1 MYYNAI
7 CIFYF
12 YRTQRAH
19 STHYT
24 GVEMNKL
31 NLKKLLTLLVCLTL
45 IVSVVLLAACNKN
58 DDNKGSTE
66 DNTSASPS
74 FTNGNFRSYTTSDKG
89 YPYAPSSFT
98 GSPTSDTEGS
108 TLPKLETVKRG
119 VINLADYQNLG
130 AWCTFSKFDAN
141 RLTDEEDA
149 KNYNKDDNVLM
160 INNTEARY
168 YMYRS
173 SEFSAAANTKYLLQV
188 DVRTANL
195 DGGEKKGAT
204 IKIAKSYSSG
214 SSIPA
219 TEGYASFDAIT
230 VGEWTTYSFIIDGKY
245 NGSTSLELQLML
257 GNNNLRDE
265 YKTSGYAFF
274 DNIRLTTVKDDT
286 VLPAG
291 ENVKTITLSVPN
303 GSFDYKT
310 TSDYPY
316 LYNRV
321 TTTDTNSNYG
331 LVNKVD
337 AKDGKI
343 TLVGEYKID
352 ADALKDHDKDHGNV
366 FAIYNVAE
374 ARMGFY
380 TTNPLYFK
388 RGGYYKVTVSLNTDY
403 IESGSAYLALGKSKD
418 LSDNTVIEIGKDAAN
433 PGWKEHVFYVY
444 ANENTADELYFHF
457 GLGKD
462 SDNKAKGYILVD
474 DLKIEETDDT
484 TQTGDYV
491 TDNRFKPTD
500 NKLTDA
506 FVNKSGTDINGVPVT
521 ITGDGEEF
529 SVDDKTPYVSS
540 NFSER
545 NRKFTSAKA
554 TIAKFQ
560 TKATLQKDTYYRF
573 SVWVRTVDVPST
585 SGVVLTVYDGD
596 KDTNSAV
603 KAIATFAAVT
613 TDKDL
618 ADSSSSLN
626 GYRELVCYFHT
637 ASLQEQVV
645 TFEISLGSGGAFTSS
660 TLFSGT
666 AYIANASLV
675 ETDYTKYNGASASG
689 TYEKKYDWYETLSS
703 ETFTN
708 GQFQKYNYS
717 DTKFFK
723 DGGVNEKGEFQSTS
737 FGVPSGWTLKG
748 EKDKA
753 VAGIVDVNRDA
764 LLSNLATKLGVPVDT
779 LKTAPFECKEE
790 DVETFGI
797 YAGGDSYLFINSAD
811 VEGLAKESVRVG
823 YVSNS
828 FTLNANSYYKISVMV
843 KVMGDSKASVYL
855 MTDNNIAETNVDSK
869 FENIEAST
877 ASQTGGWKRY
887 TFYVKTGF
895 SSISAT
901 LGLYLGGKD
910 VDIALTDANMVLA
923 DGLNGK
929 YVKVDG
935 AYEVYNKNTHKDAT
949 ETYNYSGSAK
959 GGTVLFDYV
968 IKEDISESVYNAK
981 TASATASAAD
991 EYEETKRVEMNLDS
1005 FGLAITPDENKPTS
1019 PKGWTKTSLTKD
1031 TDTEQLQSGVIYS
1044 TDYKAHSG
1052 ESCLIIPYLNTAG
1065 ASYYASDAKTLTK
1078 DGFYKI
1084 SVWAKLSEGHTG
1096 KAYITLV
1103 ATNYGENSKYVDYA
1117 SQTIEVDSTD
1127 WKEYVFFIKAPSSDT
1142 KIDKYGDNAK
1152 DLSLKIRLGFG
1163 ESADNK
1169 ASGYVLFDDVLIEK
1183 LDVKAD
1189 DFDKLVDDFKA
1200 EPANAGL
1207 TVNTV
1212 KYSAIDKEEETTP
1225 DKEPDKENN
1234 KDSGKNFNWVIFT
1247 SVAFGAIVIIAVA
1260 AFFIKKYL
1268 PKHKEGKQQVDKK
1281 KTSKKKE
1288 DDYKN
1293 LND

>member
-1 MYYNAI
+1 
-7 CIFYF
+7 
-12 YRTQRAH
+12 
-19 STHYT
+19 
-24 GVEMNKL
+24 MNKL

-45 IVSVVLLAACNKN
+45 IVSVVLLAACNKKT
-58 DDNKGSTE
+58 DDNKTT

-130 AWCTFSKFDAN
+130 AWCTFSKFDAK

-286 VLPAG
+286 VLPT

-331 LVNKVD
+331 LVNEVD

-352 ADALKDHDKDHGNV
+352 ADALKDHGNV

-388 RGGYYKVTVSLNTDY
+388 RGGYYKVTISLNTDNV
-403 IESGSAYLALGKSKD
+403 ESGKAYLALGKSKD

-462 SDNKAKGYILVD
+462 SGDKATGYILVD

-596 KDTNSAV
+596 KDTNSAA

-637 ASLQEQVV
+637 ASLQNQDV

-797 YAGGDSYLFINSAD
+797 YAGGDSYLLINSAD

-901 LGLYLGGKD
+901 LGLYLGGEDKD
-910 VDIALTDANMVLA
+910 MPLTDDKMVLA

-1117 SQTIEVDSTD
+1117 SQTIEVNSTE

-1142 KIDKYGDNAK
+1142 KIDKYGENAK

-1189 DFDKLVDDFKA
+1189 EFDKHVNDFKA
-1200 EPANAGL
+1200 AHADL

-1247 SVAFGAIVIIAVA
+1247 SVAFGAIVVIAVA

>member
-1 MYYNAI
+1 
-7 CIFYF
+7 
-12 YRTQRAH
+12 
-19 STHYT
+19 
-24 GVEMNKL
+24 MNKL

-45 IVSVVLLAACNKN
+45 IVSVVLLAACNKKT
-58 DDNKGSTE
+58 DDNKTT

-119 VINLADYQNLG
+119 VINLADYKNLG
-130 AWCTFSKFDAN
+130 TWCTFSKFDAK

-195 DGGEKKGAT
+195 NGGEKKGAT

-219 TEGYASFDAIT
+219 TEGYASFDAVT

-286 VLPAG
+286 VLPT

-331 LVNKVD
+331 LVNEVD

-343 TLVGEYKID
+343 TLVNEYTVD
-352 ADALKDHDKDHGNV
+352 AAAVKGHGSV
-366 FAIYNVAE
+366 FAIYNVAD

-388 RGGYYKVTVSLNTDY
+388 RGGYYKVTVSLNTDHV
-403 IESGSAYLALGKSKD
+403 ESGEAYLALGKSKD
-418 LSDNTVIEIGKDAAN
+418 LSDNTIIPVGKDAAN

-462 SDNKAKGYILVD
+462 SDNKAKGYLLVD
-474 DLKIEETDDT
+474 DLKIEETDDIS
-484 TQTGDYV
+484 QTGVNV
-491 TDNRFKPTD
+491 TNSRFKPED

-529 SVDDKTPYVSS
+529 SADDKTPYVSPI
-540 NFSER
+540 FSAK

-554 TIAKFQ
+554 TLAKFQ

-596 KDTNSAV
+596 KDTNSAA

-637 ASLQEQVV
+637 ASLQNQDV

-689 TYEKKYDWYETLSS
+689 TYEKKYDWYETLSG

-753 VAGIVDVNRDA
+753 VAGIVDVNREA
-764 LLSNLATKLGVPVDT
+764 LLTA
-779 LKTAPFECKEE
+779 LKDKAGITADLKNAPFSCDEN

-797 YAGGDSYLFINSAD
+797 YAGGDSYLLINSAN

-855 MTDNNIAETNVDSK
+855 MTDNNISETNVDSK
-869 FENIEAST
+869 FENIEAS
-877 ASQTGGWKRY
+877 ASPTTGGWKRY

-901 LGLYLGGKD
+901 LGLYLGGEDKD
-910 VDIALTDANMVLA
+910 ITLTDANMKKLEN
-923 DGLNGK
+923 DLSGK
-929 YVKVDG
+929 YVRVEENDTVKF
-935 AYEVYNKNTHKDAT
+935 EVYNKNTHKDVKD
-949 ETYNYSGSAK
+949 TYNYNGSAK

-1005 FGLAITPDENKPTS
+1005 FGLATTPDEGKPTS

-1044 TDYKAHSG
+1044 TEYKAHSG

-1142 KIDKYGDNAK
+1142 KIDKYGENAK

-1189 DFDKLVDDFKA
+1189 EFDKHVNDFKA
-1200 EPANAGL
+1200 ANAGL

-1225 DKEPDKENN
+1225 DKEPGKEDN
-1234 KDSGKNFNWVIFT
+1234 KNSGKNFNWVIFT
-1247 SVAFGAIVIIAVA
+1247 SVAFGAIVVIAVA

>member
-1 MYYNAI
+1 
-7 CIFYF
+7 
-12 YRTQRAH
+12 
-19 STHYT
+19 
-24 GVEMNKL
+24 MNKL

-130 AWCTFSKFDAN
+130 AWCTFSKFDAK

-230 VGEWTTYSFIIDGKY
+230 VSEWTTYSFIIDGKY

-274 DNIRLTTVKDDT
+274 DNIRLNTIKDDT
-286 VLPAG
+286 VLPT

-331 LVNKVD
+331 LVNEVD

-343 TLVGEYKID
+343 TLVNEYAVD
-352 ADALKDHDKDHGNV
+352 AAAVEGHGSV
-366 FAIYNVAE
+366 FAIYNVAD

-418 LSDNTVIEIGKDAAN
+418 LSDNTIIPVGKDTEN

-474 DLKIEETDDT
+474 DLKIEETNDT

-506 FVNKSGTDINGVPVT
+506 FVNKSGSDINGVPVT

-529 SVDDKTPYVSS
+529 SADDKTPYVSS
-540 NFSER
+540 IFSER

-554 TIAKFQ
+554 TLAKFQ

-585 SGVVLTVYDGD
+585 SGVVLTVYDGN
-596 KDTNSAV
+596 KDDNSAV

-637 ASLQEQVV
+637 ASLQNQDV

-779 LKTAPFECKEE
+779 LKNAPFTPADK
-790 DVETFGI
+790 DIATYGI
-797 YAGGDSYLFINSAD
+797 YAGGSSYLLIHSAD

-855 MTDNNIAETNVDSK
+855 MTDNNISETNVDSK

-910 VDIALTDANMVLA
+910 VDIALTDANMVPTG
-923 DGLNGK
+923 GLNGK

-949 ETYNYSGSAK
+949 ETYNYKDSAK

-1005 FGLAITPDENKPTS
+1005 FGLATTPDENKPTS

-1117 SQTIEVDSTD
+1117 SQTIEVDSTS

-1189 DFDKLVDDFKA
+1189 EFDKHVNDFKA
-1200 EPANAGL
+1200 AHADL

-1247 SVAFGAIVIIAVA
+1247 SVAFGAIVVIAVA

>member
-1 MYYNAI
+1 
-7 CIFYF
+7 
-12 YRTQRAH
+12 
-19 STHYT
+19 
-24 GVEMNKL
+24 MNKL

-45 IVSVVLLAACNKN
+45 IVSVVLLAACNKKP
-58 DDNKGSTE
+58 DDNKTT

-130 AWCTFSKFDAN
+130 AWCTFSKFDAK
-141 RLTDEEDA
+141 RLTGEEDA

-195 DGGEKKGAT
+195 NGGEKKGAT

-219 TEGYASFDAIT
+219 TEGYASFDAVT

-286 VLPAG
+286 VLPT

-331 LVNKVD
+331 LVNEVD

-343 TLVGEYKID
+343 TLVNEYTVD
-352 ADALKDHDKDHGNV
+352 AAAVKDHGSV
-366 FAIYNVAE
+366 FAIYNVAD

-388 RGGYYKVTVSLNTDY
+388 RGGYYKVTVSLNTKY
-403 IESGSAYLALGKSKD
+403 VENGKAYLALGKSKD
-418 LSDNTVIEIGKDAAN
+418 LSDNTVIEIAQKDSEN
-433 PGWKEHVFYVY
+433 NGWNEYTFYVY

-491 TDNRFKPTD
+491 TDNRFKPAD

-506 FVNKSGTDINGVPVT
+506 FVNKSGTDINGVSVT

-529 SVDDKTPYVSS
+529 SADDKTPYESTA
-540 NFSER
+540 FSTN

-554 TIAKFQ
+554 TLAKFQ

-596 KDTNSAV
+596 KDVNSAA

-637 ASLQEQVV
+637 ASLQNQDV

-748 EKDKA
+748 EKDKS
-753 VAGIVDVNRDA
+753 VAGIVDVNREN
-764 LLSNLATKLGVPVDT
+764 LLNNLAGKLGITAEVLKAVPVKCD
-779 LKTAPFECKEE
+779 AD

-797 YAGGDSYLFINSAD
+797 YAGGDSYLLINSAD

-855 MTDNNIAETNVDSK
+855 MTDNNISETNVDSK

-877 ASQTGGWKRY
+877 GVMTGGWKRY

-929 YVKVDG
+929 YVKK
-935 AYEVYNKNTHKDAT
+935 AANEYEVYNKNTHKDAT
-949 ETYNYSGSAK
+949 ETYNYKDSAK

-981 TASATASAAD
+981 TASATASAAN

-1005 FGLAITPDENKPTS
+1005 FGLATTPDENKPTS

-1117 SQTIEVDSTD
+1117 SQTIEVNSTD

-1142 KIDKYGDNAK
+1142 KIDKYGENAK

-1189 DFDKLVDDFKA
+1189 EFDKHVNDFKA
-1200 EPANAGL
+1200 ANAGL

-1225 DKEPDKENN
+1225 DKEPDKENS

-1247 SVAFGAIVIIAVA
+1247 SVAFGAIVVIAVA
-1260 AFFIKKYL
+1260 AFFLKKYL

>member
-1 MYYNAI
+1 
-7 CIFYF
+7 
-12 YRTQRAH
+12 
-19 STHYT
+19 
-24 GVEMNKL
+24 MNKL

-45 IVSVVLLAACNKN
+45 IVSVVLLAACNKKT
-58 DDNKGSTE
+58 DDNKTP

-130 AWCTFSKFDAN
+130 AWCTFSKFDAK
-141 RLTDEEDA
+141 RLTGEEDA

-173 SEFSAAANTKYLLQV
+173 SEFSVAANTKYLLQV

-195 DGGEKKGAT
+195 NGGEKKGAT

-219 TEGYASFDAIT
+219 TEGYASFDAVT

-286 VLPAG
+286 VLPT

-331 LVNKVD
+331 LVNEVD

-343 TLVGEYKID
+343 TLVNEYAVD
-352 ADALKDHDKDHGNV
+352 AAAVKDHGSV
-366 FAIYNVAE
+366 FAIYNVAD

-388 RGGYYKVTVSLNTDY
+388 RGGYYKVTVSLNTKY
-403 IESGSAYLALGKSKD
+403 VENGKAYLALGKSKD
-418 LSDNTVIEIGKDAAN
+418 LSDNTVIEIAQKDSEN
-433 PGWKEHVFYVY
+433 NGWNEYTFYVY

-462 SDNKAKGYILVD
+462 SGDKAKGYILVD
-474 DLKIEETDDT
+474 DLKIEETNDT

-491 TDNRFKPTD
+491 TDNRFKPAD

-506 FVNKSGTDINGVPVT
+506 FINKSGTDINGVPVT

-529 SVDDKTPYVSS
+529 STDDKTPYVST

-545 NRKFTSAKA
+545 NRKFTSTKA
-554 TIAKFQ
+554 TLAKFQ

-596 KDTNSAV
+596 KDTNSAA

-613 TDKDL
+613 TNKDL

-637 ASLQEQVV
+637 ASLQNQDV

-753 VAGIVDVNRDA
+753 VAGIVDVNREN
-764 LLSNLATKLGVPVDT
+764 LLNNLATKLGITAEVLKAVPVDAND
-779 LKTAPFECKEE
+779 KP
-790 DVETFGI
+790 VETFGI
-797 YAGGDSYLFINSAD
+797 YAGGNSYLLINSAE

-843 KVMGDSKASVYL
+843 KVINGQASVYL
-855 MTDNNIAETNVDSK
+855 MTDNNISETNVDSK

-901 LGLYLGGKD
+901 LGLYLGGQDK
-910 VDIALTDANMVLA
+910 DIALTDANMVLA

-929 YVKVDG
+929 YVKK
-935 AYEVYNKNTHKDAT
+935 AANEYEVYNKNTHKDAT
-949 ETYNYSGSAK
+949 ETYNYKDSAK

-1005 FGLAITPDENKPTS
+1005 FGLATTPDENKPTS

-1052 ESCLIIPYLNTAG
+1052 ESCLIIPYLHTAG

-1117 SQTIEVDSTD
+1117 SQTIEVNSTD

-1189 DFDKLVDDFKA
+1189 EFDKHVNDFKTA
-1200 EPANAGL
+1200 HTDL

-1225 DKEPDKENN
+1225 DKEPDKEDN

-1247 SVAFGAIVIIAVA
+1247 SVAFGAIVVIAVA

>member
-1 MYYNAI
+1 
-7 CIFYF
+7 
-12 YRTQRAH
+12 
-19 STHYT
+19 
-24 GVEMNKL
+24 MNKL

-45 IVSVVLLAACNKN
+45 IVSVVLLAACNKKT
-58 DDNKGSTE
+58 DDNKTT

-119 VINLADYQNLG
+119 VINLADYANLG
-130 AWCTFSKFDAN
+130 AWCTFSKFDAK

-274 DNIRLTTVKDDT
+274 DNIRLNTVKDDT
-286 VLPAG
+286 VLPT

-331 LVNKVD
+331 LVNEVD

-343 TLVGEYKID
+343 TLVNDYAVD
-352 ADALKDHDKDHGNV
+352 AAAVEGHGSV
-366 FAIYNVAE
+366 FAIYNVAD

-418 LSDNTVIEIGKDAAN
+418 LSDNTIIPVGKDTEN

-474 DLKIEETDDT
+474 DLKIEETNDT

-596 KDTNSAV
+596 KDTNSAA

-981 TASATASAAD
+981 TTSATASAAD

-1005 FGLAITPDENKPTS
+1005 FGLATTPDQDKPTS

-1117 SQTIEVDSTD
+1117 SQTIEVNSTE

-1142 KIDKYGDNAK
+1142 KIDKYGENAK

-1247 SVAFGAIVIIAVA
+1247 SVAFGAIVVIAVA

>member
-1 MYYNAI
+1 MTPAQMRKDFIRKLNYLQKCGINAI
-7 CIFYF
+7 IFQVRPEADAFYKSDIEPWSRFYTGRQGLAPAGDFDVTAFLIEECHKRNMEFHAWLNPYRASTAGNTRFADSHIYNKHPEWFVTYNKQILFDPGLPESRQFICRVVRDIVSRYDIDAIHMDDYF
-12 YRTQRAH
+12 YPYPVAGMPFPDDKSFQKYGLNKRYKVSQRAEWRREN
-19 STHYT
+19 
-24 GVEMNKL
+24 VNKL
-31 NLKKLLTLLVCLTL
+31 IREIKRTILLSKPWVRFGISPFGIYRNKKSTP
-45 IVSVVLLAACNKN
+45 
-58 DDNKGSTE
+58 DGS
-66 DNTSASPS
+66 
-74 FTNGNFRSYTTSDKG
+74 
-89 YPYAPSSFT
+89 
-98 GSPTSDTEGS
+98 
-108 TLPKLETVKRG
+108 
-119 VINLADYQNLG
+119 
-130 AWCTFSKFDAN
+130 
-141 RLTDEEDA
+141 
-149 KNYNKDDNVLM
+149 
-160 INNTEARY
+160 
-168 YMYRS
+168 
-173 SEFSAAANTKYLLQV
+173 
-188 DVRTANL
+188 
-195 DGGEKKGAT
+195 
-204 IKIAKSYSSG
+204 
-214 SSIPA
+214 
-219 TEGYASFDAIT
+219 
-230 VGEWTTYSFIIDGKY
+230 
-245 NGSTSLELQLML
+245 

-286 VLPAG
+286 VLPT

-331 LVNKVD
+331 LVNEVD

-343 TLVGEYKID
+343 TLVNDYAVD
-352 ADALKDHDKDHGNV
+352 AAAVEGHGSV
-366 FAIYNVAE
+366 FAIYNVAD

-418 LSDNTVIEIGKDAAN
+418 LSDNTIIPVGKDTEN

-462 SDNKAKGYILVD
+462 SDNKAKGYILID

-491 TDNRFKPTD
+491 TDNRFKPED
-500 NKLTDA
+500 NKLINA
-506 FVNKSGTDINGVPVT
+506 FVNNNKSGDNINGVPVT
-521 ITGDGEEF
+521 IIGDGEEF
-529 SVDDKTPYVSS
+529 SADDKTPYVSS
-540 NFSER
+540 IFSAR

-797 YAGGDSYLFINSAD
+797 YAGGNSYLLINSAD

-877 ASQTGGWKRY
+877 GVATGGWKRY

-901 LGLYLGGKD
+901 LGLYLGGEDKD
-910 VDIALTDANMVLA
+910 IPLTDENMVLA

-929 YVKVDG
+929 YVKK
-935 AYEVYNKNTHKDAT
+935 AANEYEVYNKNTHKDAT

-1117 SQTIEVDSTD
+1117 SQTIEVNSTD

-1200 EPANAGL
+1200 KPANAGL

-1247 SVAFGAIVIIAVA
+1247 SVAFGAIVVIAVA

>member
-1 MYYNAI
+1 
-7 CIFYF
+7 
-12 YRTQRAH
+12 
-19 STHYT
+19 
-24 GVEMNKL
+24 MNKL

-45 IVSVVLLAACNKN
+45 IVSVVLLAACNKKT
-58 DDNKGSTE
+58 DDNKTP

-130 AWCTFSKFDAN
+130 AWCTFSKFDAK
-141 RLTDEEDA
+141 RLTGEEDA

-173 SEFSAAANTKYLLQV
+173 SEFSVAANTKYLLQV

-195 DGGEKKGAT
+195 NGGEKKGAT

-219 TEGYASFDAIT
+219 TEGYASFDAVT

-286 VLPAG
+286 VLPT

-331 LVNKVD
+331 LVNEVD

-343 TLVGEYKID
+343 TLVNEYAVD
-352 ADALKDHDKDHGNV
+352 AAAVKDHGSV
-366 FAIYNVAE
+366 FAIYNVAD

-388 RGGYYKVTVSLNTDY
+388 RGGYYKVTVSLNTKY
-403 IESGSAYLALGKSKD
+403 VENGKAYLALGKSKD
-418 LSDNTVIEIGKDAAN
+418 LSDNTVIEIAQKDSEN
-433 PGWKEHVFYVY
+433 NGWNEYTFYVY

-491 TDNRFKPTD
+491 TDNRFKAAD

-506 FVNKSGTDINGVPVT
+506 FVNKSGTDINGVSVT

-529 SVDDKTPYVSS
+529 SADDKTPYVSS

-554 TIAKFQ
+554 TLAKFQ

-596 KDTNSAV
+596 KDLNSAA

-637 ASLQEQVV
+637 ASLQNQDV

-753 VAGIVDVNRDA
+753 VAGIVDVNREN
-764 LLSNLATKLGVPVDT
+764 LLNNLATKIGITAEVLKAVPVDAND
-779 LKTAPFECKEE
+779 KP
-790 DVETFGI
+790 VETFGI
-797 YAGGDSYLFINSAD
+797 YAGGNSYLLINSAD

-843 KVMGDSKASVYL
+843 KVINGQASVYL
-855 MTDNNIAETNVDSK
+855 MTDNNISETNVDSK

-901 LGLYLGGKD
+901 LGLYLGGQDK
-910 VDIALTDANMVLA
+910 DIALTDANMVLA

-929 YVKVDG
+929 YVKK
-935 AYEVYNKNTHKDAT
+935 AANEYEVYNKNTHKDAT
-949 ETYNYSGSAK
+949 ETYHYKDSAK

-1005 FGLAITPDENKPTS
+1005 FGLATTPDENKPTS

-1117 SQTIEVDSTD
+1117 SQTIEVNSTD

-1142 KIDKYGDNAK
+1142 KIDKYGENAK

-1163 ESADNK
+1163 ESADNP

-1189 DFDKLVDDFKA
+1189 EFDKHVDDFKA
-1200 EPANAGL
+1200 ANAGL

-1225 DKEPDKENN
+1225 DKEPDKTE
-1234 KDSGKNFNWVIFT
+1234 KDNTAKKFNWVIFT
-1247 SVAFGAIVIIAVA
+1247 SVAFGAIVVIAVA

>member
-1 MYYNAI
+1 
-7 CIFYF
+7 
-12 YRTQRAH
+12 
-19 STHYT
+19 
-24 GVEMNKL
+24 MNKL

-45 IVSVVLLAACNKN
+45 IVSVVLLAACNKKT
-58 DDNKGSTE
+58 DDNKTT

-130 AWCTFSKFDAN
+130 AWCTFSKFDAK
-141 RLTDEEDA
+141 RLTGEEDA

-173 SEFSAAANTKYLLQV
+173 SEFSVAANTKYLLQV

-195 DGGEKKGAT
+195 NGGKKKGAT

-219 TEGYASFDAIT
+219 TEGYAIFDAVT

-286 VLPAG
+286 VLPT

-331 LVNKVD
+331 LVNEVD

-343 TLVGEYKID
+343 TLVNEYAVD
-352 ADALKDHDKDHGNV
+352 AAAVKGHGSV
-366 FAIYNVAE
+366 FAIYNVAD

-418 LSDNTVIEIGKDAAN
+418 LSDNTIIPVGKDTEN

-491 TDNRFKPTD
+491 TDNRFKPAD

-506 FVNKSGTDINGVPVT
+506 FVNKSGADINGVPVT

-529 SVDDKTPYVSS
+529 SADDKTPYVSPI
-540 NFSER
+540 FSAK

-554 TIAKFQ
+554 TLAKFQ
-560 TKATLQKDTYYRF
+560 TTAKLQKDTYYRF

-596 KDTNSAV
+596 KDKNSAV

-637 ASLQEQVV
+637 ASTQDEQPV

-753 VAGIVDVNRDA
+753 VAGIVDVNREN
-764 LLSNLATKLGVPVDT
+764 LLNNLATKLGITAEVLKAVPVKCD
-779 LKTAPFECKEE
+779 AD

-797 YAGGDSYLFINSAD
+797 YAGGSSYLLINSAD

-855 MTDNNIAETNVDSK
+855 MTDNNISETNVDSK
-869 FENIEAST
+869 FENIGAST
-877 ASQTGGWKRY
+877 GVMTGGWKRY

-910 VDIALTDANMVLA
+910 VDIALTDANMALA

-929 YVKVDG
+929 YVKK
-935 AYEVYNKNTHKDAT
+935 AANEYEVYNKNTHKDAT
-949 ETYNYSGSAK
+949 ETYNYKDSAK

-981 TASATASAAD
+981 TASATASAAN

-1005 FGLAITPDENKPTS
+1005 FGLATTPDENKPTS

-1117 SQTIEVDSTD
+1117 SQTIEVNSTD

-1189 DFDKLVDDFKA
+1189 EFDKHVNDFKA
-1200 EPANAGL
+1200 ANTGL

-1225 DKEPDKENN
+1225 DKEPDKEDS

-1247 SVAFGAIVIIAVA
+1247 SVAFGAIVVIAVA

>member
-1 MYYNAI
+1 
-7 CIFYF
+7 
-12 YRTQRAH
+12 
-19 STHYT
+19 
-24 GVEMNKL
+24 MNKL

-45 IVSVVLLAACNKN
+45 IVSVVLLAACNKKT
-58 DDNKGSTE
+58 DDNKTP

-130 AWCTFSKFDAN
+130 AWCTFSKFDAK
-141 RLTDEEDA
+141 RLTGEEDA

-173 SEFSAAANTKYLLQV
+173 SEFSVAANTKYLLQV

-195 DGGEKKGAT
+195 NGGEKKGAT

-219 TEGYASFDAIT
+219 TEGYASFDAVT

-286 VLPAG
+286 VLPT

-321 TTTDTNSNYG
+321 PTTDTNSNYG
-331 LVNKVD
+331 LVNEVD

-343 TLVGEYKID
+343 TLVNEYTVD
-352 ADALKDHDKDHGNV
+352 AAAVKGHGSV
-366 FAIYNVAE
+366 FAIYNVAD

-388 RGGYYKVTVSLNTDY
+388 RGGYYKVTVSLNTKY
-403 IESGSAYLALGKSKD
+403 VENGKAYLALGKSKD
-418 LSDNTVIEIGKDAAN
+418 LSDNTVIEIAQKDSEN
-433 PGWKEHVFYVY
+433 NGWNEYTFYVY

-491 TDNRFKPTD
+491 TDNRFKPAD

-529 SVDDKTPYVSS
+529 SADDKTPYVSS

-545 NRKFTSAKA
+545 NRKFTSTKA
-554 TIAKFQ
+554 TLAKFQ

-596 KDTNSAV
+596 KDTNSAA

-637 ASLQEQVV
+637 ASLQNQDV

-753 VAGIVDVNRDA
+753 VAGIVDVNREN
-764 LLSNLATKLGVPVDT
+764 LLNNLATKIGITAEVLKAVPVDAND
-779 LKTAPFECKEE
+779 KP
-790 DVETFGI
+790 VETFGI
-797 YAGGDSYLFINSAD
+797 YAGGNSYLLINSAD

-843 KVMGDSKASVYL
+843 KVINGQASVYL
-855 MTDNNIAETNVDSK
+855 MTDNNISETNVDSK

-929 YVKVDG
+929 YVKK
-935 AYEVYNKNTHKDAT
+935 AANEYEVYNKNTHKDAT
-949 ETYNYSGSAK
+949 ETYNYKDSAK

-1005 FGLAITPDENKPTS
+1005 FGLATTPDENKPTS

-1117 SQTIEVDSTD
+1117 SQTIEVNSTD

-1189 DFDKLVDDFKA
+1189 DFDKHVNDFKA
-1200 EPANAGL
+1200 AHADL

-1225 DKEPDKENN
+1225 DKEPDKEDN

-1247 SVAFGAIVIIAVA
+1247 SVAFGAIVVIAVA

>member
-1 MYYNAI
+1 
-7 CIFYF
+7 
-12 YRTQRAH
+12 
-19 STHYT
+19 
-24 GVEMNKL
+24 MNKL

-45 IVSVVLLAACNKN
+45 IVSVVLLAACNKKA
-58 DDNKGSTE
+58 DDNKTP

-130 AWCTFSKFDAN
+130 AWCTFSKFDAK

-173 SEFSAAANTKYLLQV
+173 SEFSVAANTKYLLQV

-195 DGGEKKGAT
+195 NGGAKNGAT

-286 VLPAG
+286 VLPT

-331 LVNKVD
+331 LVNEVD

-343 TLVGEYKID
+343 TLVNEYTVD
-352 ADALKDHDKDHGNV
+352 AAAVKGHGSV
-366 FAIYNVAE
+366 FAIYNVAD

-418 LSDNTVIEIGKDAAN
+418 LSDNKIIPVGKDTEN

-462 SDNKAKGYILVD
+462 SGDKAKGYILID

-491 TDNRFKPTD
+491 TDNRFKPAD

-506 FVNKSGTDINGVPVT
+506 FANKSGTDINGVPVT

-529 SVDDKTPYVSS
+529 SADDKTPYVSS
-540 NFSER
+540 IFSAR

-554 TIAKFQ
+554 TLAKFQ

-596 KDTNSAV
+596 KDTNSAA

-637 ASLQEQVV
+637 ASLQNQDV

-753 VAGIVDVNRDA
+753 VAGIVDVNREN
-764 LLSNLATKLGVPVDT
+764 LLNNLATKLGITAEVLKAVPVDAND
-779 LKTAPFECKEE
+779 KP
-790 DVETFGI
+790 VETFGI
-797 YAGGDSYLFINSAD
+797 YAGGDSYLLINSAD

-843 KVMGDSKASVYL
+843 KVINGQASVYL
-855 MTDNNIAETNVDSK
+855 MTDNNISETNVDSK

-877 ASQTGGWKRY
+877 GVATGGWKRY

-901 LGLYLGGKD
+901 LGLYLGGQDK
-910 VDIALTDANMVLA
+910 DIALTDANMVLA

-929 YVKVDG
+929 YVKK
-935 AYEVYNKNTHKDAT
+935 AANEYEVYNKNTHKDAT

-1005 FGLAITPDENKPTS
+1005 FGLATTPDENKPTS

-1117 SQTIEVDSTD
+1117 SQTIEVNSTD

-1189 DFDKLVDDFKA
+1189 EFDKHVNDFKA
-1200 EPANAGL
+1200 APEHAGL

-1225 DKEPDKENN
+1225 DKEPDKADS

-1247 SVAFGAIVIIAVA
+1247 SVAFGAIVVIAVA

>member
-1 MYYNAI
+1 
-7 CIFYF
+7 
-12 YRTQRAH
+12 
-19 STHYT
+19 
-24 GVEMNKL
+24 MNKL

-45 IVSVVLLAACNKN
+45 IVSVVLLAACNKKT
-58 DDNKGSTE
+58 DDNKKT

-130 AWCTFSKFDAN
+130 AWCTFSKFDAK
-141 RLTDEEDA
+141 RLTGEEDA

-195 DGGEKKGAT
+195 NGGEKKGAT

-219 TEGYASFDAIT
+219 TEGYASFDAVT

-286 VLPAG
+286 VLPT

-331 LVNKVD
+331 LVNEVD

-343 TLVGEYKID
+343 TLVNEYTVD
-352 ADALKDHDKDHGNV
+352 AAAVKGHGSV
-366 FAIYNVAE
+366 FAIYNVAD

-388 RGGYYKVTVSLNTDY
+388 RGGYYKVTVSLNTKY
-403 IESGSAYLALGKSKD
+403 VESGKAYLALGKSKD
-418 LSDNTVIEIGKDAAN
+418 LSDNTVIEIAQKDSEN
-433 PGWKEHVFYVY
+433 NGWNEYTFYVY

-491 TDNRFKPTD
+491 TDNRFKAAD

-529 SVDDKTPYVSS
+529 SADDKTPYVSS
-540 NFSER
+540 IFSAR

-554 TIAKFQ
+554 TLAKFQ

-596 KDTNSAV
+596 KDVNSAA

-637 ASLQEQVV
+637 ASLQNQDV

-753 VAGIVDVNRDA
+753 VAGIVDVNREN
-764 LLSNLATKLGVPVDT
+764 LLNNLATKIGITAEVLKAVPVDAND
-779 LKTAPFECKEE
+779 KP
-790 DVETFGI
+790 VETFGI
-797 YAGGDSYLFINSAD
+797 YAGGNSYLLINSAD
-811 VEGLAKESVRVG
+811 VKGLAKESVRVG

-843 KVMGDSKASVYL
+843 KVINGQASVYL
-855 MTDNNIAETNVDSK
+855 MTDNNISETNVDSK
-869 FENIEAST
+869 FENIAAST
-877 ASQTGGWKRY
+877 GVMTGGWKRY

-901 LGLYLGGKD
+901 LGLYLGGQDKD
-910 VDIALTDANMVLA
+910 VALTDANMVLA

-929 YVKVDG
+929 YVKK
-935 AYEVYNKNTHKDAT
+935 AANEYEVYNKNTHKDAT
-949 ETYNYSGSAK
+949 ETYNYKDSAK

-1005 FGLAITPDENKPTS
+1005 FGLATTPDENKPTS

-1117 SQTIEVDSTD
+1117 SQTIEVNSTD

-1142 KIDKYGDNAK
+1142 KIDKYGENAK

-1189 DFDKLVDDFKA
+1189 EFDKHVNDFKA
-1200 EPANAGL
+1200 ANAGL

-1247 SVAFGAIVIIAVA
+1247 SVAFGAIVVIAVA

>member
-1 MYYNAI
+1 
-7 CIFYF
+7 
-12 YRTQRAH
+12 
-19 STHYT
+19 
-24 GVEMNKL
+24 MNKL

-45 IVSVVLLAACNKN
+45 IVSVVLLAACNKKT
-58 DDNKGSTE
+58 DDNKTT

-130 AWCTFSKFDAN
+130 AWCTFSKFDAK
-141 RLTDEEDA
+141 RLTGEEDA

-173 SEFSAAANTKYLLQV
+173 SEFSVAANTKYLLQV

-195 DGGEKKGAT
+195 NGGEKKGAT

-219 TEGYASFDAIT
+219 TEGYASFDAVT

-286 VLPAG
+286 VLPT

-331 LVNKVD
+331 LVNEVD

-343 TLVGEYKID
+343 TLVNEYAVD
-352 ADALKDHDKDHGNV
+352 AAAVKGHGSV
-366 FAIYNVAE
+366 FAIYNVAD

-388 RGGYYKVTVSLNTDY
+388 RGGYYKVTVSLNTKY
-403 IESGSAYLALGKSKD
+403 VENGKAYLALGKSKD
-418 LSDNTVIEIGKDAAN
+418 LSDNTVIEIAQKDSEN
-433 PGWKEHVFYVY
+433 NGWNEYTFYVY

-462 SDNKAKGYILVD
+462 SDDKNKAKGYILVD
-474 DLKIEETDDT
+474 DLKIEETDDIS
-484 TQTGDYV
+484 QTGDNV
-491 TDNRFKPTD
+491 TNSRFKPED

-506 FVNKSGTDINGVPVT
+506 FVNKSGTDINGVSVT

-529 SVDDKTPYVSS
+529 SADDKTPYVSS
-540 NFSER
+540 IFSAR
-545 NRKFTSAKA
+545 NRKFTAAKA
-554 TIAKFQ
+554 TLAKFQ

-596 KDTNSAV
+596 KDTNSAA

-637 ASLQEQVV
+637 ASLQNQDV

-689 TYEKKYDWYETLSS
+689 TYEKKYDWYETLSN

-723 DGGVNEKGEFQSTS
+723 DGGVNEKGELQSSS

-753 VAGIVDVNRDA
+753 VAGIVDVNREN
-764 LLSNLATKLGVPVDT
+764 LLNNLATKLGITAEVLKAVPVDAND
-779 LKTAPFECKEE
+779 KP
-790 DVETFGI
+790 VETFGI
-797 YAGGDSYLFINSAD
+797 YAGGDSYLLINSAD

-843 KVMGDSKASVYL
+843 KVINGQASVYL

-901 LGLYLGGKD
+901 LGLYLGGQDKD
-910 VDIALTDANMVLA
+910 VALTDANMVLA

-929 YVKVDG
+929 YVKK
-935 AYEVYNKNTHKDAT
+935 AANEYEVYNKNTHKDAT
-949 ETYNYSGSAK
+949 ETYNYKDSAK

-1005 FGLAITPDENKPTS
+1005 FGLATTPDENKPTS

-1117 SQTIEVDSTD
+1117 SQTIEVNSTD

-1189 DFDKLVDDFKA
+1189 EFDKHVSDFKA
-1200 EPANAGL
+1200 ANTGL

-1247 SVAFGAIVIIAVA
+1247 SVAFGAIVVIAVA

>member
-1 MYYNAI
+1 
-7 CIFYF
+7 
-12 YRTQRAH
+12 
-19 STHYT
+19 
-24 GVEMNKL
+24 MNKL

-98 GSPTSDTEGS
+98 GSPTSDEGS
-108 TLPKLETVKRG
+108 NLPKLETVKRG
-119 VINLADYQNLG
+119 VINLADYANLG
-130 AWCTFSKFDAN
+130 AWCTFSKFDAK
-141 RLTDEEDA
+141 RLTGEEDA

-173 SEFSAAANTKYLLQV
+173 SEFSVAANTKYLLQV

-195 DGGEKKGAT
+195 NGGEKKGAT

-214 SSIPA
+214 STIPA
-219 TEGYASFDAIT
+219 SEGYASFDAIT

-257 GNNNLRDE
+257 GNNNLREE
-265 YKTSGYAFF
+265 YMTVGYAFF

-286 VLPAG
+286 VLPTDAKT
-291 ENVKTITLSVPN
+291 VKTITLSVPN
-303 GSFDYKT
+303 GSFDYET
-310 TSDYPY
+310 TSKFPY
-316 LYNRV
+316 LYDRA
-321 TTTDTNSNYG
+321 TNVDNNSIHYG
-331 LVNKVD
+331 LVNEAD

-343 TLVGEYKID
+343 TLVNDYTVD
-352 ADALKDHDKDHGNV
+352 AAAVEGHGSF
-366 FAIYNVAE
+366 FAICNFGE
-374 ARMGFY
+374 ARMGFR
-380 TTNPLYFK
+380 TLNPLYFK
-388 RGGYYKVTVSLNTDY
+388 RGGYYKVTVSLNTDNV
-403 IESGSAYLALGKSKD
+403 ESGKAYLALGKSKD
-418 LSDNTVIEIGKDAAN
+418 LSDNTVIEIGKDAAT

-462 SDNKAKGYILVD
+462 SENKAKGYILID

-484 TQTGDYV
+484 TQTGKYV
-491 TDNRFKPTD
+491 TDNRFKAED
-500 NKLTDA
+500 NKLINA
-506 FVNKSGTDINGVPVT
+506 FVNNNKSGDNINGVPVT
-521 ITGDGEEF
+521 IIGDGEEF
-529 SVDDKTPYVSS
+529 SADDKTPYVSS

-554 TIAKFQ
+554 TLAKFQ
-560 TKATLQKDTYYRF
+560 TTATLEKDTYYRF

-596 KDTNSAV
+596 KDTNSAA

-637 ASLQEQVV
+637 ASLQNQDV

-797 YAGGDSYLFINSAD
+797 YAGGDSYLLINSED

-855 MTDNNIAETNVDSK
+855 MTDNNISETNVDSK

-949 ETYNYSGSAK
+949 ETYNYKDSAK

-1005 FGLAITPDENKPTS
+1005 FGLATTPDENKPTS

-1084 SVWAKLSEGHTG
+1084 SVWAKLSAGHTG

-1117 SQTIEVDSTD
+1117 SQTIEVNSTE

-1189 DFDKLVDDFKA
+1189 EFDKHVNDFKA
-1200 EPANAGL
+1200 AHADL

-1247 SVAFGAIVIIAVA
+1247 SVAFGAIVVIAVA

>member
-1 MYYNAI
+1 
-7 CIFYF
+7 
-12 YRTQRAH
+12 
-19 STHYT
+19 
-24 GVEMNKL
+24 MNKL

-45 IVSVVLLAACNKN
+45 IVSVVLLAACNKK

-130 AWCTFSKFDAN
+130 AWCTFSKFDAK

-195 DGGEKKGAT
+195 DGGKEKGAT

-219 TEGYASFDAIT
+219 TEGYASFDAVT

-286 VLPAG
+286 VLPT

-316 LYNRV
+316 LYNRI

-331 LVNKVD
+331 LVNEVD

-343 TLVGEYKID
+343 TLVNEYAVD
-352 ADALKDHDKDHGNV
+352 AAAVEGHGSV

-388 RGGYYKVTVSLNTDY
+388 RGGYYKVTVSLNTKY
-403 IESGSAYLALGKSKD
+403 VKNGSAYLALGKSKD
-418 LSDNTVIEIGKDAAN
+418 LSDNKIIDIGQKDN
-433 PGWKEHVFYVY
+433 EKTNGWNEYTFYVY

-462 SDNKAKGYILVD
+462 SGDKAKGYILID

-484 TQTGDYV
+484 TQPDAPNV
-491 TDNRFKPTD
+491 TDNRFKPED
-500 NKLTDA
+500 NKLELTEDGEL
-506 FVNKSGTDINGVPVT
+506 FVNKNKSDDDINGVPVT
-521 ITGDGEEF
+521 IIGDGEKF
-529 SVDDKTPYVSS
+529 SDNDETPYESTA
-540 NFSER
+540 FSTN

-554 TIAKFQ
+554 TLAKFQ

-573 SVWVRTVDVPST
+573 SVWIRTKDVPST

-596 KDTNSAV
+596 KDGNSAV

-723 DGGVNEKGEFQSTS
+723 DGGKDSGNTDAVFQGTS

-753 VAGIVDVNRDA
+753 VAGIVDVNREN
-764 LLSNLATKLGVPVDT
+764 LLNNLAAATKLGIPVDVDT
-779 LKTAPFECKEE
+779 LKTAPFKCKEE

-797 YAGGDSYLFINSAD
+797 YAGGDSYLLINSAN
-811 VEGLAKESVRVG
+811 VEGLAKEYVRVG

-869 FENIEAST
+869 FENIGAST

-910 VDIALTDANMVLA
+910 VDIALTDANMTKLEN
-923 DGLNGK
+923 DLSGK
-929 YVKVDG
+929 YVKDKVTG
-935 AYEVYNKNTHKDAT
+935 AYEVYNKNTHKDYKD
-949 ETYNYSGSAK
+949 TYNYSGKAN

-968 IKEDISESVYNAK
+968 IKEDISESVYDAK
-981 TASATASAAD
+981 TSSATASAAN

-1005 FGLAITPDENKPTS
+1005 FGLATTPDLDKPTS

-1044 TDYKAHSG
+1044 TEYKAHSG
-1052 ESCLIIPYLNTAG
+1052 DSCLIIPYGINDYSAG

-1084 SVWAKLSEGHTG
+1084 SVWAKVSEKHTG

-1142 KIDKYGDNAK
+1142 KIDKYGENAK

-1163 ESADNK
+1163 ESADKK

-1189 DFDKLVDDFKA
+1189 EFDKHVDDFKA
-1200 EPANAGL
+1200 ANAGL

-1225 DKEPDKENN
+1225 DKEPDKADS

-1247 SVAFGAIVIIAVA
+1247 SVAFGAIVVIAVA

>member
-1 MYYNAI
+1 
-7 CIFYF
+7 
-12 YRTQRAH
+12 
-19 STHYT
+19 
-24 GVEMNKL
+24 MNKL

-45 IVSVVLLAACNKN
+45 IVSVVLLAACNKKP
-58 DDNKGSTE
+58 DDNKTT

-119 VINLADYQNLG
+119 VINLADYANLG
-130 AWCTFSKFDAN
+130 AWCTFSKFDAK

-173 SEFSAAANTKYLLQV
+173 SEFSVAANTKYLLQV

-219 TEGYASFDAIT
+219 TEGYASFDAVT

-286 VLPAG
+286 VLPT

-331 LVNKVD
+331 LVNEVD

-343 TLVGEYKID
+343 TLVNEYKVA
-352 ADALKDHDKDHGNV
+352 ADAVKGHGSV
-366 FAIYNVAE
+366 FAIYNVAD

-388 RGGYYKVTVSLNTDY
+388 RGGYYKVTVSLNTKY
-403 IESGSAYLALGKSKD
+403 VENGKAYLALGKSKD
-418 LSDNTVIEIGKDAAN
+418 LSDNTVIEIAQKDSEN
-433 PGWKEHVFYVY
+433 NGWNEYTFYVY

-462 SDNKAKGYILVD
+462 SDDKNKAKGYILVD

-484 TQTGDYV
+484 TQTGNNV
-491 TDNRFKPTD
+491 TDNRFKPAD

-529 SVDDKTPYVSS
+529 SADDKTPYVSS
-540 NFSER
+540 IFSAR

-554 TIAKFQ
+554 TLAKFQ

-596 KDTNSAV
+596 KDTNSAA

-637 ASLQEQVV
+637 ASLQNQDV

-723 DGGVNEKGEFQSTS
+723 DGGLNEKGEFQSTS

-753 VAGIVDVNRDA
+753 VAGIVDVNREN
-764 LLSNLATKLGVPVDT
+764 LLNNLATKLGITAEVLKAVPVDAND
-779 LKTAPFECKEE
+779 KP
-790 DVETFGI
+790 VETFGI
-797 YAGGDSYLFINSAD
+797 YAGGDSYLLINSAD

-855 MTDNNIAETNVDSK
+855 MTDNNISETNVDSK

-877 ASQTGGWKRY
+877 GVMTGGWKRY

-901 LGLYLGGKD
+901 LGLYLGGEDK
-910 VDIALTDANMVLA
+910 DIALTDANMVLA

-929 YVKVDG
+929 YVKK
-935 AYEVYNKNTHKDAT
+935 AANEYEVYNKNTHKDAT
-949 ETYNYSGSAK
+949 ETYNYKDSAK

-968 IKEDISESVYNAK
+968 IKEDISESVYDAK
-981 TASATASAAD
+981 TASATASAAN

-1005 FGLAITPDENKPTS
+1005 FGLATTPDENKPTS

-1052 ESCLIIPYLNTAG
+1052 ESCLIIPYISSAG

-1117 SQTIEVDSTD
+1117 SQTIEVNSTD

-1189 DFDKLVDDFKA
+1189 EFDKHVNDFKA
-1200 EPANAGL
+1200 ANAGL

-1247 SVAFGAIVIIAVA
+1247 SVAFGAIVVIAVA

>member
-1 MYYNAI
+1 
-7 CIFYF
+7 
-12 YRTQRAH
+12 
-19 STHYT
+19 
-24 GVEMNKL
+24 MNKL

-45 IVSVVLLAACNKN
+45 IVSVVLLAACNKKP
-58 DDNKGSTE
+58 DDNKTP

-119 VINLADYQNLG
+119 VINLADYANLG
-130 AWCTFSKFDAN
+130 AWCTFSKFDAK

-173 SEFSAAANTKYLLQV
+173 SEFSVAANTKYLLQV

-195 DGGEKKGAT
+195 NGGEKKGAT

-219 TEGYASFDAIT
+219 TEGYASFDAVT

-286 VLPAG
+286 VLPT

-331 LVNKVD
+331 LVNEVD

-343 TLVGEYKID
+343 TLVNEYAID
-352 ADALKDHDKDHGNV
+352 AAAVKDHGSV
-366 FAIYNVAE
+366 FAIYNVAD

-418 LSDNTVIEIGKDAAN
+418 LSDNKIIPVGKDTEN

-462 SDNKAKGYILVD
+462 SGDKAKGYILVD

-529 SVDDKTPYVSS
+529 SADDKTPYVST

-554 TIAKFQ
+554 TLAKFQ

-596 KDTNSAV
+596 KDTNSAA

-637 ASLQEQVV
+637 ASLQNQDV

-723 DGGVNEKGEFQSTS
+723 DGGLNDKGEFQSTS

-753 VAGIVDVNRDA
+753 VAGIVDVNREN
-764 LLSNLATKLGVPVDT
+764 LLNNLATKIGITAEVLKAVPVKCD
-779 LKTAPFECKEE
+779 AD

-797 YAGGDSYLFINSAD
+797 YAGGDSYLLINSAD

-855 MTDNNIAETNVDSK
+855 MTDNNISETNVDSK

-877 ASQTGGWKRY
+877 GVATGGWKRY

-929 YVKVDG
+929 YVKK
-935 AYEVYNKNTHKDAT
+935 AANEYEVYNKNTHKDAT
-949 ETYNYSGSAK
+949 ETYNYKDSAK

-1005 FGLAITPDENKPTS
+1005 FGLATTPDENKPTS

-1117 SQTIEVDSTD
+1117 SQTIEVNSTD

-1189 DFDKLVDDFKA
+1189 EFDKHVNDFKA
-1200 EPANAGL
+1200 ANTGL

-1247 SVAFGAIVIIAVA
+1247 SVAFGAIVVIAVA

>member
-1 MYYNAI
+1 
-7 CIFYF
+7 
-12 YRTQRAH
+12 
-19 STHYT
+19 
-24 GVEMNKL
+24 MNKL

-45 IVSVVLLAACNKN
+45 IVSVVLLAACNKKP
-58 DDNKGSTE
+58 DDNKTT

-130 AWCTFSKFDAN
+130 AWCTFSKFDAK
-141 RLTDEEDA
+141 RLTGEEDA

-173 SEFSAAANTKYLLQV
+173 SEFSVAANTKYLLQV

-195 DGGEKKGAT
+195 NGGEKKGAT

-219 TEGYASFDAIT
+219 TEGYASFDAVT

-286 VLPAG
+286 VLPT

-331 LVNKVD
+331 LVNEVD

-343 TLVGEYKID
+343 TLVNEYAVD
-352 ADALKDHDKDHGNV
+352 AAAVKGHGSV
-366 FAIYNVAE
+366 FAIYNVAD

-418 LSDNTVIEIGKDAAN
+418 LSDNTIIPVGKDTEN

-462 SDNKAKGYILVD
+462 SGDKAKGYILVD

-491 TDNRFKPTD
+491 TDNRFKPAD

-529 SVDDKTPYVSS
+529 SADDKTPYVSS
-540 NFSER
+540 IFSAR

-554 TIAKFQ
+554 TLAKFQ

-596 KDTNSAV
+596 KDTNSAA

-637 ASLQEQVV
+637 ASLQEQAV

-753 VAGIVDVNRDA
+753 VAGIVDVNREN
-764 LLSNLATKLGVPVDT
+764 LLNNLATKLGITAEVLKAVPVDAND
-779 LKTAPFECKEE
+779 KP
-790 DVETFGI
+790 VETFGI
-797 YAGGDSYLFINSAD
+797 YAGGDSYLLINSAD

-855 MTDNNIAETNVDSK
+855 MTDNNISETNVDSK

-877 ASQTGGWKRY
+877 GVMTGGWKRY

-901 LGLYLGGKD
+901 LGLYLGGQDK
-910 VDIALTDANMVLA
+910 DIALTDANMVLA

-929 YVKVDG
+929 YVKK
-935 AYEVYNKNTHKDAT
+935 AANEYEVYNKNAHKDAT
-949 ETYNYSGSAK
+949 ETYNYKDSAK

-1005 FGLAITPDENKPTS
+1005 FGLATTPDENKPTS

-1117 SQTIEVDSTD
+1117 SQTIEVNSTD

-1189 DFDKLVDDFKA
+1189 DFDKHVNDFKA
-1200 EPANAGL
+1200 AHADL

-1247 SVAFGAIVIIAVA
+1247 SVAFGAIVVIAVA

>member
-1 MYYNAI
+1 
-7 CIFYF
+7 
-12 YRTQRAH
+12 
-19 STHYT
+19 
-24 GVEMNKL
+24 MNKL

-45 IVSVVLLAACNKN
+45 IVSVVLLAACNKKT
-58 DDNKGSTE
+58 DDNKTT

-130 AWCTFSKFDAN
+130 AWCTFSKFDAK
-141 RLTDEEDA
+141 RLTGEEDA

-195 DGGEKKGAT
+195 NGGEKKGAT

-219 TEGYASFDAIT
+219 TEGYASFDAVT

-286 VLPAG
+286 VLPT

-331 LVNKVD
+331 LVNEVD

-343 TLVGEYKID
+343 TLVNEYAVD
-352 ADALKDHDKDHGNV
+352 AAAVKGHGSV
-366 FAIYNVAE
+366 FAIYNVAD

-380 TTNPLYFK
+380 TINPLYFK

-418 LSDNTVIEIGKDAAN
+418 LSDNKIIPVVKDTEN

-462 SDNKAKGYILVD
+462 SGDKAKGYILVD

-491 TDNRFKPTD
+491 TDNRFKPAD

-529 SVDDKTPYVSS
+529 SADDKTPYVSPI
-540 NFSER
+540 FSAK

-554 TIAKFQ
+554 TLAKFQ
-560 TKATLQKDTYYRF
+560 TTAKLQKDTYYRF

-596 KDTNSAV
+596 KDTNSAA

-637 ASLQEQVV
+637 ASLQNQDV

-723 DGGVNEKGEFQSTS
+723 EGGLNDKGEFQSTS

-753 VAGIVDVNRDA
+753 VAGIVDVNREN
-764 LLSNLATKLGVPVDT
+764 LLNNLATKLGVSVDT
-779 LKTAPFECKEE
+779 LKTAPFKCKEE

-797 YAGGDSYLFINSAD
+797 YAGGDSYLLINSAN
-811 VEGLAKESVRVG
+811 VEGLAKEYVRVG

-855 MTDNNIAETNVDSK
+855 MTDNNISETNVDSK
-869 FENIEAST
+869 FENIVEAST

-901 LGLYLGGKD
+901 LGLYLGGEDKD
-910 VDIALTDANMVLA
+910 ITLTDANMVLA

-929 YVKVDG
+929 YVKVNG

-1005 FGLAITPDENKPTS
+1005 FGLATTPDEGKPTS

-1044 TDYKAHSG
+1044 TEYKAHSG

-1078 DGFYKI
+1078 DGYYKI
-1084 SVWAKLSEGHTG
+1084 SVWAKVNVPEGHTG

-1117 SQTIEVDSTD
+1117 SQTIEVNSTD

-1189 DFDKLVDDFKA
+1189 EFDKHVNDFKA
-1200 EPANAGL
+1200 AHADL

-1247 SVAFGAIVIIAVA
+1247 SVAFGAIVVIAVA

>member
-1 MYYNAI
+1 
-7 CIFYF
+7 
-12 YRTQRAH
+12 
-19 STHYT
+19 
-24 GVEMNKL
+24 MNKL

-45 IVSVVLLAACNKN
+45 IVSVVLLAACNKKT
-58 DDNKGSTE
+58 DDNKTT

-130 AWCTFSKFDAN
+130 AWCTFSKFDAK
-141 RLTDEEDA
+141 RLTGEEDA

-195 DGGEKKGAT
+195 NGGEKKGAT

-219 TEGYASFDAIT
+219 TEGYASFDAVT

-245 NGSTSLELQLML
+245 NGNTSLELQLML

-286 VLPAG
+286 VLPT

-321 TTTDTNSNYG
+321 PTTDTNSNYG
-331 LVNKVD
+331 LVNEVD

-343 TLVGEYKID
+343 TLVNEYAVGAAAVKG
-352 ADALKDHDKDHGNV
+352 HGSV
-366 FAIYNVAE
+366 FAIYNVAD

-388 RGGYYKVTVSLNTDY
+388 RGGYYKVTVSLNTKY
-403 IESGSAYLALGKSKD
+403 VENGKAYLALGKSKD
-418 LSDNTVIEIGKDAAN
+418 LSDNTVIEIAQKDSEN
-433 PGWKEHVFYVY
+433 NGWNEYTFYVY

-491 TDNRFKPTD
+491 TDNRFKPAD

-529 SVDDKTPYVSS
+529 SADDKTPYVSS
-540 NFSER
+540 IFSAR

-554 TIAKFQ
+554 TLAKFQ

-596 KDTNSAV
+596 KDVNSAA

-637 ASLQEQVV
+637 ASLQNQDV

-753 VAGIVDVNRDA
+753 VAGIVDVNREN
-764 LLSNLATKLGVPVDT
+764 LLNNLATKLGITAEVLKAVPVDAND
-779 LKTAPFECKEE
+779 KP
-790 DVETFGI
+790 VETFGI
-797 YAGGDSYLFINSAD
+797 YAGGDSYLLINSENVA
-811 VEGLAKESVRVG
+811 GLAKESVRVG

-828 FTLNANSYYKISVMV
+828 FTLSANSYYKISVMV

-855 MTDNNIAETNVDSK
+855 MTDNNISETNVDSK
-869 FENIEAST
+869 FENIGAST
-877 ASQTGGWKRY
+877 GVATGGWKRY

-929 YVKVDG
+929 YVKK
-935 AYEVYNKNTHKDAT
+935 AANEYEVYNKNTHKDAT
-949 ETYNYSGSAK
+949 ETYNYKDSAK

-1005 FGLAITPDENKPTS
+1005 FGLATTPDENKPTS

-1117 SQTIEVDSTD
+1117 SQTIEVNSTD

-1142 KIDKYGDNAK
+1142 KIDKYGENAK

-1189 DFDKLVDDFKA
+1189 EFDKHVNDFKA
-1200 EPANAGL
+1200 AHADL

-1225 DKEPDKENN
+1225 DKEPDKKDS

-1247 SVAFGAIVIIAVA
+1247 SVAFGAIVVIAVA

-1268 PKHKEGKQQVDKK
+1268 PKHKEGKQVDKK

>member
-1 MYYNAI
+1 
-7 CIFYF
+7 
-12 YRTQRAH
+12 
-19 STHYT
+19 
-24 GVEMNKL
+24 
-31 NLKKLLTLLVCLTL
+31 
-45 IVSVVLLAACNKN
+45 
-58 DDNKGSTE
+58 
-66 DNTSASPS
+66 
-74 FTNGNFRSYTTSDKG
+74 
-89 YPYAPSSFT
+89 
-98 GSPTSDTEGS
+98 
-108 TLPKLETVKRG
+108 
-119 VINLADYQNLG
+119 
-130 AWCTFSKFDAN
+130 
-141 RLTDEEDA
+141 
-149 KNYNKDDNVLM
+149 
-160 INNTEARY
+160 
-168 YMYRS
+168 
-173 SEFSAAANTKYLLQV
+173 
-188 DVRTANL
+188 
-195 DGGEKKGAT
+195 
-204 IKIAKSYSSG
+204 
-214 SSIPA
+214 
-219 TEGYASFDAIT
+219 
-230 VGEWTTYSFIIDGKY
+230 
-245 NGSTSLELQLML
+245 ML

-274 DNIRLTTVKDDT
+274 DNIRLNTIKDDT
-286 VLPAG
+286 VLPT

-303 GSFDYKT
+303 CSFDYKT

-331 LVNKVD
+331 LVNEVD

-343 TLVGEYKID
+343 TLVNEYAVD
-352 ADALKDHDKDHGNV
+352 AAAVEGHGSV
-366 FAIYNVAE
+366 FAIYNVAD

-418 LSDNTVIEIGKDAAN
+418 LSDNTIIPVGKDTEN

-474 DLKIEETDDT
+474 DLKIEETNDT

-506 FVNKSGTDINGVPVT
+506 FANISGTDINGVPVT

-529 SVDDKTPYVSS
+529 SADDKTPYVSS

-596 KDTNSAV
+596 KDTNSAA

-637 ASLQEQVV
+637 ASLQNQDV

-764 LLSNLATKLGVPVDT
+764 LLSNLATKLGVSVDT
-779 LKTAPFECKEE
+779 LKKAPFECKEE

-797 YAGGDSYLFINSAD
+797 YAGGDSYLLINSED

-855 MTDNNIAETNVDSK
+855 MTDNNISETNVDSK

-1005 FGLAITPDENKPTS
+1005 FGLATTPDENKPTS

-1117 SQTIEVDSTD
+1117 SQTIEVNSTE

-1142 KIDKYGDNAK
+1142 KIDKYGENAK

-1189 DFDKLVDDFKA
+1189 EFDKHVNDFKA
-1200 EPANAGL
+1200 AHADL

-1247 SVAFGAIVIIAVA
+1247 SVAFGAIVVIAVA

>member
-1 MYYNAI
+1 
-7 CIFYF
+7 
-12 YRTQRAH
+12 
-19 STHYT
+19 
-24 GVEMNKL
+24 MNKL

-45 IVSVVLLAACNKN
+45 IVSVVLLAACNKK

-130 AWCTFSKFDAN
+130 AWCTFSKFDAK

-195 DGGEKKGAT
+195 NGGEKKGAT

-219 TEGYASFDAIT
+219 TEGYASFDAVT

-286 VLPAG
+286 VLPT

-321 TTTDTNSNYG
+321 ATTDSNSNYG
-331 LVNKVD
+331 LVNEVD

-343 TLVGEYKID
+343 TLVNECDID
-352 ADALKDHDKDHGNV
+352 AAAVEGHGSV

-380 TTNPLYFK
+380 TMNPLYFK

-418 LSDNTVIEIGKDAAN
+418 LSDNTIIPVGKDAAN
-433 PGWKEHVFYVY
+433 PGWKEHTFYVY

-462 SDNKAKGYILVD
+462 STNKARGYILID
-474 DLKIEETDDT
+474 DLKIEETNDT
-484 TQTGDYV
+484 TQKGDYV
-491 TDNRFKPTD
+491 TDNRFKSTD
-500 NKLTDA
+500 NKLTEA
-506 FVNKSGTDINGVPVT
+506 FAQTSDDNINGVRVNVT
-521 ITGDGEEF
+521 VKEFGESDKKPYDSTEF
-529 SVDDKTPYVSS
+529 ST
-540 NFSER
+540 N
-545 NRKFTSAKA
+545 NNWKFEAEKA
-554 TIAKFQ
+554 TLAKFQ
-560 TKATLQKDTYYRF
+560 TTATLEKDSYYRF

-585 SGVVLTVYDGD
+585 SGVVLTVYDGN

-637 ASLQEQVV
+637 ASLQEQEV

-660 TLFSGT
+660 TLFSGK

-675 ETDYTKYNGASASG
+675 ETDYTKYNGASSSG

-723 DGGVNEKGEFQSTS
+723 GGGKDPNNTDAVFQSTS

-748 EKDKA
+748 DKDNA
-753 VAGIVDVNRDA
+753 VAGIVDVNRND
-764 LLSNLATKLGVPVDT
+764 LLSNLSTKLGVPVDT
-779 LKTAPFECKEE
+779 LKKAPFECKEE
-790 DVETFGI
+790 DVAKYGI
-797 YAGGDSYLFINSAD
+797 YAGGDSYLLINAP
-811 VEGLAKESVRVG
+811 EQPGLAQTYVRVG

-828 FTLNANSYYKISVMV
+828 FTLNANSYYKISVLV
-843 KVMGDSKASVYL
+843 KVLSGEASVYL
-855 MTDNNIAETNVDSK
+855 MTDNNISETNVDSK

-895 SSISAT
+895 SSINAT
-901 LGLYLGGKD
+901 LGLYLGGLGGNANN
-910 VDIALTDANMVLA
+910 VELTDSNTVSATE
-923 DGLNGK
+923 GK
-929 YVKVDG
+929 YVKDDNG
-935 AYEVYNKNTHKDAT
+935 KFILYNSSNSSHKGKERFD
-949 ETYNYSGSAK
+949 YSGSPAK
-959 GGTVLFDYV
+959 GGTVLFDYI
-968 IKEDISESVYNAK
+968 IKEDVKEQVYNEK
-981 TASATASAAD
+981 DEMEQSASASASAD
-991 EYEETKRVEMNLDS
+991 DVEEFKCVEMNLDS
-1005 FGLAITPDENKPTS
+1005 FGLATTPDENKPTS

-1031 TDTEQLQSGVIYS
+1031 TDTEHLQSGVIYS
-1044 TDYKAHSG
+1044 TEDKYKAHSG
-1052 ESCLIIPYLNTAG
+1052 ESCLIIPYRNTAAG

-1078 DGFYKI
+1078 DGYYKI
-1084 SVWAKLSEGHTG
+1084 SVWAKVSDGHTG

-1142 KIDKYGDNAK
+1142 KIDKYGENAK

-1163 ESADNK
+1163 ESADNP

-1183 LDVKAD
+1183 LNVKTEE
-1189 DFDKLVDDFKA
+1189 DFKKHVDDFKA
-1200 EPANAGL
+1200 ANTDL

-1212 KYSAIDKEEETTP
+1212 EYSAIDKEEETTP
-1225 DKEPDKENN
+1225 DKEPDKEDS

-1247 SVAFGAIVIIAVA
+1247 SVAFGAIVVIAVA

>member
-1 MYYNAI
+1 
-7 CIFYF
+7 
-12 YRTQRAH
+12 
-19 STHYT
+19 
-24 GVEMNKL
+24 MNKL

-45 IVSVVLLAACNKN
+45 IVSVVLLAACNKKP
-58 DDNKGSTE
+58 DDNKTT

-130 AWCTFSKFDAN
+130 AWCTFSKFDAK
-141 RLTDEEDA
+141 RLTGEEDA

-173 SEFSAAANTKYLLQV
+173 SEFSVAANTKYLLQV

-195 DGGEKKGAT
+195 NGGEKKGAT

-219 TEGYASFDAIT
+219 TEGYASFDAVT

-286 VLPAG
+286 VLPT

-331 LVNKVD
+331 LVNEVD

-343 TLVGEYKID
+343 TLVNEYAVD
-352 ADALKDHDKDHGNV
+352 AAAVKGHGSV
-366 FAIYNVAE
+366 FAIYNVAD

-418 LSDNTVIEIGKDAAN
+418 LSDNKIIPVGKDTAN

-462 SDNKAKGYILVD
+462 SGDKAKGYILVD
-474 DLKIEETDDT
+474 DLKIEETEDT

-491 TDNRFKPTD
+491 TDNRFKPAD

-529 SVDDKTPYVSS
+529 SADDKTPYVSS
-540 NFSER
+540 IFSAK

-554 TIAKFQ
+554 TLAKFQ

-596 KDTNSAV
+596 KDVNSAA

-637 ASLQEQVV
+637 ASLQNQDV

-737 FGVPSGWTLKG
+737 FGAPSGWTLKG

-753 VAGIVDVNRDA
+753 VAGIVDVNREN
-764 LLSNLATKLGVPVDT
+764 LLNNLATKIGITAEVLKAVPVDAND
-779 LKTAPFECKEE
+779 KP
-790 DVETFGI
+790 VETFGI
-797 YAGGDSYLFINSAD
+797 YAGGNSYLLINSAD

-855 MTDNNIAETNVDSK
+855 MTDNNISETNVDSK

-929 YVKVDG
+929 YVKK
-935 AYEVYNKNTHKDAT
+935 AANEYEVYNKNTHKDAT
-949 ETYNYSGSAK
+949 ETYNYKDSAK

-991 EYEETKRVEMNLDS
+991 EYEEIKPVEMNLDS
-1005 FGLAITPDENKPTS
+1005 FGLATTPDENKPTS

-1044 TDYKAHSG
+1044 TEYKAHSG

-1117 SQTIEVDSTD
+1117 SQTIEVNSTD

-1142 KIDKYGDNAK
+1142 KIDKYGENAK

-1189 DFDKLVDDFKA
+1189 DFDNHVNDFKA
-1200 EPANAGL
+1200 AHTGL

-1247 SVAFGAIVIIAVA
+1247 SVAFGAIVVIAVA

>member
-1 MYYNAI
+1 
-7 CIFYF
+7 
-12 YRTQRAH
+12 
-19 STHYT
+19 
-24 GVEMNKL
+24 MNKL

-45 IVSVVLLAACNKN
+45 IVSVVLLAACNKKA
-58 DDNKGSTE
+58 DDNNKTT

-130 AWCTFSKFDAN
+130 AWCTFSKFDAK

-173 SEFSAAANTKYLLQV
+173 SEFSVAANTKYLLQV

-195 DGGEKKGAT
+195 NGGKEKGAT

-219 TEGYASFDAIT
+219 TEGYASFDAVT

-286 VLPAG
+286 VLPT

-331 LVNKVD
+331 LVNAVD

-352 ADALKDHDKDHGNV
+352 ADALKDPKDPLKDHGNV

-388 RGGYYKVTVSLNTDY
+388 RGGYYKVTVSLNTDNV
-403 IESGSAYLALGKSKD
+403 ESGKAYLALGKSKD

-462 SDNKAKGYILVD
+462 SDNKAKGYILID
-474 DLKIEETDDT
+474 DLEIKEIKEIGDT
-484 TQTGDYV
+484 VGDYV
-491 TDNRFKPTD
+491 TDNRCFKPED
-500 NKLTDA
+500 NKNKLTEA

-521 ITGDGEEF
+521 ITGDGEKF
-529 SVDDKTPYVSS
+529 LADDKTPYVSS
-540 NFSER
+540 IFSES

-554 TIAKFQ
+554 TLAKFW
-560 TKATLQKDTYYRF
+560 TTATLEKDTYYRF

-585 SGVVLTVYDGD
+585 SGVVLTIYDGNKD
-596 KDTNSAV
+596 KNSAV

-637 ASLQEQVV
+637 ASLQNQDV

-723 DGGVNEKGEFQSTS
+723 DGGKDSNNTDAVFQSTS

-753 VAGIVDVNRDA
+753 VAGIVDVNREN
-764 LLSNLATKLGVPVDT
+764 LLNNLATKLGVSVDT
-779 LKTAPFECKEE
+779 LKNAPFTPADK
-790 DVETFGI
+790 DIATYGI
-797 YAGGDSYLFINSAD
+797 YAGGSSYLLINSANVD
-811 VEGLAKESVRVG
+811 GLAKEYVRVG

-855 MTDNNIAETNVDSK
+855 MTDNNISETNVDSK

-877 ASQTGGWKRY
+877 GVATGGWKRY

-901 LGLYLGGKD
+901 LGLYLGGEDK
-910 VDIALTDANMVLA
+910 DIALTDANMTKLEN
-923 DGLNGK
+923 DLSGK
-929 YVKVDG
+929 YVKDKVTG
-935 AYEVYNKNTHKDAT
+935 AYEVYNKNTHKDYKD
-949 ETYNYSGSAK
+949 TYNYSGSAK

-968 IKEDISESVYNAK
+968 IKEDISESVYDTK
-981 TASATASAAD
+981 IASATASAAN
-991 EYEETKRVEMNLDS
+991 EYEEIKPVEMNLDS
-1005 FGLAITPDENKPTS
+1005 FGLATTPDEDKPTS

-1044 TDYKAHSG
+1044 TKYKAHSG
-1052 ESCLIIPYLNTAG
+1052 DSCLIIPYGINPDNYNSNSAG

-1084 SVWAKLSEGHTG
+1084 SVWAKVSEGHTG

-1117 SQTIEVDSTD
+1117 SQTIEVNSTD

-1163 ESADNK
+1163 ESADNP

-1183 LDVKAD
+1183 LDAKAD
-1189 DFDKLVDDFKA
+1189 TFDQYVNDFKA
-1200 EPANAGL
+1200 ANAGL

-1225 DKEPDKENN
+1225 DKEPDN
-1234 KDSGKNFNWVIFT
+1234 KDSKDSSKNFNWVIFT
-1247 SVAFGAIVIIAVA
+1247 SVAFGAIVVIAVA

>member
-1 MYYNAI
+1 
-7 CIFYF
+7 
-12 YRTQRAH
+12 
-19 STHYT
+19 
-24 GVEMNKL
+24 MNKL

-45 IVSVVLLAACNKN
+45 IVSVVLLAACNKKT
-58 DDNKGSTE
+58 DDNKTP

-108 TLPKLETVKRG
+108 ALPKLETVKRG

-130 AWCTFSKFDAN
+130 AWCTFSKFDAK
-141 RLTDEEDA
+141 RLTGEEDA

-173 SEFSAAANTKYLLQV
+173 SEFSVAANTKYLLQV

-219 TEGYASFDAIT
+219 TEGYASFDAVT

-286 VLPAG
+286 VLPT

-331 LVNKVD
+331 LVNEVD

-343 TLVGEYKID
+343 TLVNEYAVD
-352 ADALKDHDKDHGNV
+352 AAAVKDHGSV

-388 RGGYYKVTVSLNTDY
+388 RGGYYKVTVSLNTKY
-403 IESGSAYLALGKSKD
+403 VENGKAYLALGKSKD
-418 LSDNTVIEIGKDAAN
+418 LSDNTVIEIEQKDSEN
-433 PGWKEHVFYVY
+433 NGWNEYTFYVY

-462 SDNKAKGYILVD
+462 SDKNKAKGYILVD

-484 TQTGDYV
+484 TQTGNNV
-491 TDNRFKPTD
+491 TDNRFKPAD

-529 SVDDKTPYVSS
+529 SADDKTPYVSS
-540 NFSER
+540 IFSAK

-554 TIAKFQ
+554 TLAKFQ

-596 KDTNSAV
+596 KDVNSAA

-637 ASLQEQVV
+637 ASLQNQDV
-645 TFEISLGSGGAFTSS
+645 TFEISLGSGGAFTSA

-689 TYEKKYDWYETLSS
+689 TYEKKYDWYETLSG

-753 VAGIVDVNRDA
+753 VAGIVDVNREN
-764 LLSNLATKLGVPVDT
+764 LLNNLATKLGITAEVLKAVPVDADD
-779 LKTAPFECKEE
+779 KP
-790 DVETFGI
+790 VETFGI
-797 YAGGDSYLFINSAD
+797 YAGGDSYLLINSAD

-843 KVMGDSKASVYL
+843 KVINGQASVYL
-855 MTDNNIAETNVDSK
+855 MTDNNISETNVDSK
-869 FENIEAST
+869 FENIVEAST

-901 LGLYLGGKD
+901 LGLYLGGQDK
-910 VDIALTDANMVLA
+910 DIALTDANMVLA

-929 YVKVDG
+929 YVKK
-935 AYEVYNKNTHKDAT
+935 AANEYEVYNKNTHKDAT
-949 ETYNYSGSAK
+949 ETYNYKDSAK

-1005 FGLAITPDENKPTS
+1005 FGLATTPDENKPTS

-1031 TDTEQLQSGVIYS
+1031 TDTEQLQSGVIFS

-1142 KIDKYGDNAK
+1142 KIDKYGENAK

-1189 DFDKLVDDFKA
+1189 EFDKHVNDFKA
-1200 EPANAGL
+1200 AHADL

-1247 SVAFGAIVIIAVA
+1247 SVAFGAIVVIAVA

>member
-1 MYYNAI
+1 
-7 CIFYF
+7 
-12 YRTQRAH
+12 
-19 STHYT
+19 
-24 GVEMNKL
+24 MNKL

-45 IVSVVLLAACNKN
+45 IVSVVLLAACNKKT
-58 DDNKGSTE
+58 DDNKTP

-130 AWCTFSKFDAN
+130 AWCTFSKFDAK
-141 RLTDEEDA
+141 RLTGEEDA

-173 SEFSAAANTKYLLQV
+173 SEFSVAANTKYLLQV

-195 DGGEKKGAT
+195 DGGKEKGAT

-286 VLPAG
+286 VLPT

-331 LVNKVD
+331 LVNEVD

-343 TLVGEYKID
+343 TLVNEYAVD
-352 ADALKDHDKDHGNV
+352 ATAVKGHGSV

-388 RGGYYKVTVSLNTDY
+388 RGGYYKVTVSLNTDNV
-403 IESGSAYLALGKSKD
+403 ESGEAYLALGKSKD
-418 LSDNTVIEIGKDAAN
+418 LSDNTIIPVGKDAAN

-462 SDNKAKGYILVD
+462 SGNKAKGYLLVD

-484 TQTGDYV
+484 TQPDAPNV
-491 TDNRFKPTD
+491 TDNRFKPAD

-529 SVDDKTPYVSS
+529 SADDKTPYVSS
-540 NFSER
+540 IFSAR

-554 TIAKFQ
+554 TLAKFW
-560 TKATLQKDTYYRF
+560 TTANLEKDTYYRF
-573 SVWVRTVDVPST
+573 SVWVKTVDVPST
-585 SGVVLTVYDGD
+585 SGVVLTIYDGN
-596 KDTNSAV
+596 KNTNSAV

-637 ASLQEQVV
+637 ASLQNQDV

-689 TYEKKYDWYETLSS
+689 TYEKKYDWYETLSG

-753 VAGIVDVNRDA
+753 VAGIVDVNREN
-764 LLSNLATKLGVPVDT
+764 LLNNLATKLGITADT
-779 LKTAPFECKEE
+779 LKTAPFKCKEE
-790 DVETFGI
+790 DVETFGT
-797 YAGGDSYLFINSAD
+797 YAGGDSYLLINSAN

-855 MTDNNIAETNVDSK
+855 MTDNNISETNVDSK
-869 FENIEAST
+869 FENIEAS
-877 ASQTGGWKRY
+877 ASPTTGGWKRY

-910 VDIALTDANMVLA
+910 VDIDLTDANMTKLEN
-923 DGLNGK
+923 DLSGK
-929 YVKVDG
+929 YVRVEENGTVKF
-935 AYEVYNKNTHKDAT
+935 EVYNKNTHKDVKD
-949 ETYNYSGSAK
+949 TYNYSGRAT

-1005 FGLAITPDENKPTS
+1005 FGLATTPDENKPTS

-1117 SQTIEVDSTD
+1117 SQTIEVNSTD

-1189 DFDKLVDDFKA
+1189 EFDKHVNDFKA
-1200 EPANAGL
+1200 AHADL

-1247 SVAFGAIVIIAVA
+1247 SVAFGAIVVIAVA

>member
-1 MYYNAI
+1 
-7 CIFYF
+7 
-12 YRTQRAH
+12 
-19 STHYT
+19 
-24 GVEMNKL
+24 MNKL

-45 IVSVVLLAACNKN
+45 IVSVVLLAACNKKP
-58 DDNKGSTE
+58 DDNKST

-130 AWCTFSKFDAN
+130 AWCTFSKFDAK
-141 RLTDEEDA
+141 RLTGEEDA

-173 SEFSAAANTKYLLQV
+173 SEFSVAANTKYLLQV

-195 DGGEKKGAT
+195 NGGEKKGAT

-286 VLPAG
+286 VLPT

-331 LVNKVD
+331 LVNEVD

-343 TLVGEYKID
+343 TLVNEYAVD
-352 ADALKDHDKDHGNV
+352 AAAVKDHGSV
-366 FAIYNVAE
+366 FAIYNVAD

-388 RGGYYKVTVSLNTDY
+388 RGGYYKVTVSLNTKY
-403 IESGSAYLALGKSKD
+403 VENGKAYLALGKSKD
-418 LSDNTVIEIGKDAAN
+418 LSDNTVIEIAQKDSEN
-433 PGWKEHVFYVY
+433 NGWNEYTFYVY

-491 TDNRFKPTD
+491 TDNRFKSAD

-506 FVNKSGTDINGVPVT
+506 FVNKSGTDINGVSVT

-529 SVDDKTPYVSS
+529 SADDKTPYESTA
-540 NFSER
+540 FSTN

-554 TIAKFQ
+554 TLAKFQ

-637 ASLQEQVV
+637 ASLQNQDV

-753 VAGIVDVNRDA
+753 VAGIVDVNREN
-764 LLSNLATKLGVPVDT
+764 LLNNLATKLGITAEVLKAVPVDAND
-779 LKTAPFECKEE
+779 KP
-790 DVETFGI
+790 VETFGI
-797 YAGGDSYLFINSAD
+797 YAGGDSYLLINSAD

-843 KVMGDSKASVYL
+843 KVINGQASVYL

-895 SSISAT
+895 SSIIAT
-901 LGLYLGGKD
+901 LGLYLGGQDKD
-910 VDIALTDANMVLA
+910 VALTDANMVLA

-929 YVKVDG
+929 YVKK
-935 AYEVYNKNTHKDAT
+935 AANEYEVYNKNTHKDAT
-949 ETYNYSGSAK
+949 ETYNYKDSAK

-1005 FGLAITPDENKPTS
+1005 FGLATTPDENKPTS

-1117 SQTIEVDSTD
+1117 SQTIEVNSTD

-1142 KIDKYGDNAK
+1142 KIDKYGENAK

-1189 DFDKLVDDFKA
+1189 EFDQYVNDFKA
-1200 EPANAGL
+1200 ANAGL

-1247 SVAFGAIVIIAVA
+1247 SVAFGAIVVIAVA

>member
-1 MYYNAI
+1 
-7 CIFYF
+7 
-12 YRTQRAH
+12 
-19 STHYT
+19 
-24 GVEMNKL
+24 MNKL

-45 IVSVVLLAACNKN
+45 IVSVVLLAACNKKT
-58 DDNKGSTE
+58 DDNKTT

-130 AWCTFSKFDAN
+130 AWCTFSKFDAK
-141 RLTDEEDA
+141 RLTGEEDA

-173 SEFSAAANTKYLLQV
+173 SEFSVAANTKYLLQV

-195 DGGEKKGAT
+195 NGGEKKGAT

-219 TEGYASFDAIT
+219 TEGYASFDAVT

-286 VLPAG
+286 VLPT

-331 LVNKVD
+331 LVNEVD

-343 TLVGEYKID
+343 TLVNEYAVD
-352 ADALKDHDKDHGNV
+352 AAAVKDHGSV
-366 FAIYNVAE
+366 FAIYNVAD

-380 TTNPLYFK
+380 TTNSLYFK
-388 RGGYYKVTVSLNTDY
+388 RGGYYKVTVSLNTKY
-403 IESGSAYLALGKSKD
+403 VENGKAYLALGKSKD
-418 LSDNTVIEIGKDAAN
+418 LSDNTVIEIAQKDSEN
-433 PGWKEHVFYVY
+433 NGWNEYTFYVY

-491 TDNRFKPTD
+491 TDNRFKPAD

-506 FVNKSGTDINGVPVT
+506 FVNKSGTDINGVSVT

-529 SVDDKTPYVSS
+529 SADDKTPYESTA
-540 NFSER
+540 FSTN

-554 TIAKFQ
+554 TLAKFQ

-596 KDTNSAV
+596 KDVNSAA

-637 ASLQEQVV
+637 ASLQNQDV

-748 EKDKA
+748 EKDKS
-753 VAGIVDVNRDA
+753 VAGIVDVNREN
-764 LLSNLATKLGVPVDT
+764 LLNNLAGKLGITAEVLKAVPVKCD
-779 LKTAPFECKEE
+779 AD

-797 YAGGDSYLFINSAD
+797 YAGGDSYLLINSAD

-855 MTDNNIAETNVDSK
+855 MTDNNISETNVDSK
-869 FENIEAST
+869 FENIGAST
-877 ASQTGGWKRY
+877 GVMTGGWKRY

-901 LGLYLGGKD
+901 LGLYLGGEDK
-910 VDIALTDANMVLA
+910 DIALTDANMVLA

-929 YVKVDG
+929 YVKK
-935 AYEVYNKNTHKDAT
+935 AANEYEVYNKNTHKDAT
-949 ETYNYSGSAK
+949 ETYNYKDSAK

-981 TASATASAAD
+981 TASATASAAN

-1005 FGLAITPDENKPTS
+1005 FGLATTPDENKPTS

-1117 SQTIEVDSTD
+1117 SQTIEVNSTD

-1189 DFDKLVDDFKA
+1189 EFDKHVNDFKA
-1200 EPANAGL
+1200 ANTGL

-1225 DKEPDKENN
+1225 DKEPDKEDS

-1247 SVAFGAIVIIAVA
+1247 SVAFGAIVVIAVA

>member
-1 MYYNAI
+1 
-7 CIFYF
+7 
-12 YRTQRAH
+12 
-19 STHYT
+19 
-24 GVEMNKL
+24 MNKL

-45 IVSVVLLAACNKN
+45 IVSVVLLAACNKKN
-58 DDNKGSTE
+58 DDNKTP

-98 GSPTSDTEGS
+98 GSPTSDEGS

-130 AWCTFSKFDAN
+130 AWCTFSKFDAK
-141 RLTDEEDA
+141 RLTGEEDA

-173 SEFSAAANTKYLLQV
+173 SEFSVAANTKYLLQV

-195 DGGEKKGAT
+195 NGGEKKGAT

-219 TEGYASFDAIT
+219 TEGYASFDAVT

-286 VLPAG
+286 VLPT

-316 LYNRV
+316 LYDRV

-331 LVNKVD
+331 LVNEID

-343 TLVGEYKID
+343 TLVNEYKVA
-352 ADALKDHDKDHGNV
+352 ADAVKGHGSV
-366 FAIYNVAE
+366 FAIYNVAD
-374 ARMGFY
+374 ARMDFY

-388 RGGYYKVTVSLNTDY
+388 RGGYYKVTVSLNTKY
-403 IESGSAYLALGKSKD
+403 VENGKAYLALGKSKD
-418 LSDNTVIEIGKDAAN
+418 LSDNTVIEIAQKDSEN
-433 PGWKEHVFYVY
+433 NGWNEYTFYVY

-491 TDNRFKPTD
+491 TDNRFKPAD

-529 SVDDKTPYVSS
+529 SADDKTPYVSS
-540 NFSER
+540 IFSAR
-545 NRKFTSAKA
+545 NRKFTSEKA
-554 TIAKFQ
+554 TLAKFQ

-596 KDTNSAV
+596 KDTNSAA

-637 ASLQEQVV
+637 ASLQNQDV

-753 VAGIVDVNRDA
+753 VAGIVDVNREN
-764 LLSNLATKLGVPVDT
+764 LLNNLATKLGITAEVLKAVPVDADD
-779 LKTAPFECKEE
+779 KP
-790 DVETFGI
+790 VETFGI
-797 YAGGDSYLFINSAD
+797 YAGGDSYLLINSAD

-843 KVMGDSKASVYL
+843 KVINGQASVYL
-855 MTDNNIAETNVDSK
+855 MTDNNISETNVDSK
-869 FENIEAST
+869 FENIVEAST

-901 LGLYLGGKD
+901 LGLYLGGQDKD
-910 VDIALTDANMVLA
+910 VELTGGTDGNMKLA
-923 DGLNGK
+923 DGTTGK
-929 YVKVDG
+929 YTEVEGKFV
-935 AYEVYNKNTHKDAT
+935 VYNKNVHTGDDVK
-949 ETYNYSGSAK
+949 TYNYTGSAK

-968 IKEDISESVYNAK
+968 IKEDISENVYNAK

-1005 FGLAITPDENKPTS
+1005 FGLATTPDENKPTS

-1117 SQTIEVDSTD
+1117 SQTIEVNSTD

-1189 DFDKLVDDFKA
+1189 EFDKHVNDFKA
-1200 EPANAGL
+1200 AHADL

-1225 DKEPDKENN
+1225 DKEPDKENS

-1247 SVAFGAIVIIAVA
+1247 SVAFGAIVVIAVA

>member
-1 MYYNAI
+1 
-7 CIFYF
+7 
-12 YRTQRAH
+12 
-19 STHYT
+19 
-24 GVEMNKL
+24 MNKL

-45 IVSVVLLAACNKN
+45 IVSVVLLAACNKKT
-58 DDNKGSTE
+58 DDNKTP

-130 AWCTFSKFDAN
+130 AWCTFSKFDAK
-141 RLTDEEDA
+141 RLTGEEDA

-173 SEFSAAANTKYLLQV
+173 SEFSVAANTKYLLQV

-195 DGGEKKGAT
+195 NGGEKKGAT

-286 VLPAG
+286 VLPT

-331 LVNKVD
+331 LVNEVD

-343 TLVGEYKID
+343 TLVNEYKVA
-352 ADALKDHDKDHGNV
+352 ADAVKGHGSV
-366 FAIYNVAE
+366 FAIYNVAD

-388 RGGYYKVTVSLNTDY
+388 RGGYYKITVSLNTKY
-403 IESGSAYLALGKSKD
+403 VENGKAYLALGKSKD
-418 LSDNTVIEIGKDAAN
+418 LSDNTVIEIAQKDSEN
-433 PGWKEHVFYVY
+433 NGWNEYTFYVY

-484 TQTGDYV
+484 TQPDAPNV
-491 TDNRFKPTD
+491 TDNRFKPED

-506 FVNKSGTDINGVPVT
+506 FINKSGTDINGVPVT

-529 SVDDKTPYVSS
+529 SADDKTPYVSPI
-540 NFSER
+540 FSAR

-554 TIAKFQ
+554 TLAKFQ

-596 KDTNSAV
+596 KDTNSAA

-637 ASLQEQVV
+637 ASLQNQDV

-753 VAGIVDVNRDA
+753 VAGIVDVNREN
-764 LLSNLATKLGVPVDT
+764 LLNNLATKLGITAEVLKAVPVDAND
-779 LKTAPFECKEE
+779 KP
-790 DVETFGI
+790 VETFGI
-797 YAGGDSYLFINSAD
+797 YAGGDSYLLINSAD

-843 KVMGDSKASVYL
+843 KVINGQASVYL

-929 YVKVDG
+929 YVKK
-935 AYEVYNKNTHKDAT
+935 AANEYEVYNKNTHKDAT
-949 ETYNYSGSAK
+949 ETYNYKDSAK

-1005 FGLAITPDENKPTS
+1005 FGLATTPDENKPTS

-1044 TDYKAHSG
+1044 TEYKAHSG

-1117 SQTIEVDSTD
+1117 SQTIEVNSTD

-1189 DFDKLVDDFKA
+1189 DFDKHVSDFKA
-1200 EPANAGL
+1200 ANAGL

-1247 SVAFGAIVIIAVA
+1247 SVAFGAIVVIAVA

>member
-1 MYYNAI
+1 
-7 CIFYF
+7 
-12 YRTQRAH
+12 
-19 STHYT
+19 
-24 GVEMNKL
+24 MNKL

-45 IVSVVLLAACNKN
+45 IVSVVLLAACNKKA
-58 DDNKGSTE
+58 DDNNKTT

-130 AWCTFSKFDAN
+130 AWCTFSKFDAK
-141 RLTDEEDA
+141 RLTGEEDA

-173 SEFSAAANTKYLLQV
+173 SEFSVAANTKYLLQV

-195 DGGEKKGAT
+195 NGGEKKGAT

-219 TEGYASFDAIT
+219 TEGYASFDAVT

-245 NGSTSLELQLML
+245 NGNTSLELQLML

-286 VLPAG
+286 VLPT

-331 LVNKVD
+331 LVNEVD

-343 TLVGEYKID
+343 TLVNEYTVD
-352 ADALKDHDKDHGNV
+352 AAAVKGHGSV

-388 RGGYYKVTVSLNTDY
+388 RGGYYKVTVSLNTKY
-403 IESGSAYLALGKSKD
+403 VENGKAYLALGKSKD
-418 LSDNTVIEIGKDAAN
+418 LSDNTVIEIEQKDSEN
-433 PGWKEHVFYVY
+433 NGWNEYTFYVY

-462 SDNKAKGYILVD
+462 SDDKNKAKGYILVD
-474 DLKIEETDDT
+474 DLKIEETDDIS
-484 TQTGDYV
+484 QTGNNV
-491 TDNRFKPTD
+491 TDNRFKSAD

-529 SVDDKTPYVSS
+529 SADDKTPYVSS
-540 NFSER
+540 IFSAR

-554 TIAKFQ
+554 TLAKFQ

-596 KDTNSAV
+596 KDVNSAV

-637 ASLQEQVV
+637 ASLQNQDV

-723 DGGVNEKGEFQSTS
+723 EGGLNEKGEFQSTS

-753 VAGIVDVNRDA
+753 VAGIVDVNREN
-764 LLSNLATKLGVPVDT
+764 LLNNLATKLGITAEVLKAVPVDAND
-779 LKTAPFECKEE
+779 KP
-790 DVETFGI
+790 VETFGI
-797 YAGGDSYLFINSAD
+797 YAGGSSYLLINSAD

-855 MTDNNIAETNVDSK
+855 MTDNNISETNVDSK

-929 YVKVDG
+929 YVKK
-935 AYEVYNKNTHKDAT
+935 AANEYEVYNKNTHKDAT
-949 ETYNYSGSAK
+949 ETYNYKDSAK

-1005 FGLAITPDENKPTS
+1005 FGLATTPDENKPTS

-1117 SQTIEVDSTD
+1117 SQTIEVNSTD

-1142 KIDKYGDNAK
+1142 KIDKYGENAK

-1189 DFDKLVDDFKA
+1189 EFDKHVDDFKA
-1200 EPANAGL
+1200 ANTGL

-1225 DKEPDKENN
+1225 DKEPDKADN

-1247 SVAFGAIVIIAVA
+1247 SVAFGAIVVIAVA

>member
-1 MYYNAI
+1 
-7 CIFYF
+7 
-12 YRTQRAH
+12 
-19 STHYT
+19 
-24 GVEMNKL
+24 MNKL

-45 IVSVVLLAACNKN
+45 IVSVVLLAACNKKT
-58 DDNKGSTE
+58 DDNKTP

-108 TLPKLETVKRG
+108 ALPKLETVKRG

-130 AWCTFSKFDAN
+130 AWCTFSKFDAK
-141 RLTDEEDA
+141 RLTGEEDA

-173 SEFSAAANTKYLLQV
+173 SEFSVAANTKYLLQV

-219 TEGYASFDAIT
+219 TEGYASFDAVT

-286 VLPAG
+286 VLPT

-331 LVNKVD
+331 LVNEVD

-343 TLVGEYKID
+343 TLVNEYAVD
-352 ADALKDHDKDHGNV
+352 AAAVKGHGSV
-366 FAIYNVAE
+366 FAIYNVAD

-388 RGGYYKVTVSLNTDY
+388 RGGYYKVTVSLNTKY
-403 IESGSAYLALGKSKD
+403 VENGKSYLALGKSKD
-418 LSDNTVIEIGKDAAN
+418 LSDNTVIEIAQKDSEN
-433 PGWKEHVFYVY
+433 NGWNEYTFYVY

-491 TDNRFKPTD
+491 TDNRFKAAD

-506 FVNKSGTDINGVPVT
+506 FVNKSGADINGVPVT

-529 SVDDKTPYVSS
+529 SADDKTPYVSS
-540 NFSER
+540 IFSAR

-554 TIAKFQ
+554 TLAKFQ

-596 KDTNSAV
+596 KDVNSAA

-637 ASLQEQVV
+637 ASLQEQAV

-723 DGGVNEKGEFQSTS
+723 DGGVNDKGEFQSTS

-753 VAGIVDVNRDA
+753 VAGIVDVNREN
-764 LLSNLATKLGVPVDT
+764 LLNNLATKLGITAEVLKAVPVDAND
-779 LKTAPFECKEE
+779 KP
-790 DVETFGI
+790 VETFGI
-797 YAGGDSYLFINSAD
+797 YAGGNSYLLINSAD

-855 MTDNNIAETNVDSK
+855 MTDNNISETNVDSK

-929 YVKVDG
+929 YVKK
-935 AYEVYNKNTHKDAT
+935 AANEYEVYNKNTHKDAT
-949 ETYNYSGSAK
+949 ETYNYKDSAK

-1005 FGLAITPDENKPTS
+1005 FGLATTPDENKPTS

-1117 SQTIEVDSTD
+1117 SQTIEVNSTD

-1142 KIDKYGDNAK
+1142 KIDKYGENAK

-1189 DFDKLVDDFKA
+1189 EFDKHVNDFKA
-1200 EPANAGL
+1200 ANTGL

-1225 DKEPDKENN
+1225 DKEPDKENS

-1247 SVAFGAIVIIAVA
+1247 SVAFGAIVVIAVA

>member
-1 MYYNAI
+1 
-7 CIFYF
+7 
-12 YRTQRAH
+12 
-19 STHYT
+19 
-24 GVEMNKL
+24 MNKL

-45 IVSVVLLAACNKN
+45 IVSVVLLAACNKKT
-58 DDNKGSTE
+58 DDNKTP

-130 AWCTFSKFDAN
+130 AWCTFQKFDAK
-141 RLTDEEDA
+141 RLTGEEDA

-219 TEGYASFDAIT
+219 TEGYASFDAVT

-286 VLPAG
+286 ILPT

-331 LVNKVD
+331 LVNEVD

-343 TLVGEYKID
+343 TLVNEYAVD
-352 ADALKDHDKDHGNV
+352 AAAVEGHGSV
-366 FAIYNVAE
+366 FAIYNVAD

-388 RGGYYKVTVSLNTDY
+388 RGGYYKVTVSLNTDNV
-403 IESGSAYLALGKSKD
+403 ESGSAYLALGKSKD
-418 LSDNTVIEIGKDAAN
+418 LSDNTIIPVGKDAAN

-462 SDNKAKGYILVD
+462 GDNKAKGYILVD

-484 TQTGDYV
+484 TQTGDNV
-491 TDNRFKPTD
+491 TDNHIKKDDNLIKTVFK
-500 NKLTDA
+500 N
-506 FVNKSGTDINGVPVT
+506 VNGDDINANINGVPVT
-521 ITGDGEEF
+521 ITRDGEKF
-529 SVDDKTPYVSS
+529 SENDETPYKSTA
-540 NFSER
+540 FSDN
-545 NRKFTSAKA
+545 NRKFTSEKA
-554 TIAKFQ
+554 TLAKFQ

-573 SVWVRTVDVPST
+573 SVWIRTVDVPST

-596 KDTNSAV
+596 KDTNSAA

-637 ASLQEQVV
+637 ASLQNQDV

-723 DGGVNEKGEFQSTS
+723 EGGLNDKDEFQSTS

-753 VAGIVDVNRDA
+753 VAGIVDVNREN
-764 LLSNLATKLGVPVDT
+764 LLNNLATKLGITAEVLKAVPVKCD
-779 LKTAPFECKEE
+779 AD

-797 YAGGDSYLFINSAD
+797 YAGGDSYLLINSAD

-843 KVMGDSKASVYL
+843 KVINGQASVYL

-869 FENIEAST
+869 FENIGAST
-877 ASQTGGWKRY
+877 GVMTGGWKRY

-901 LGLYLGGKD
+901 LGLYLGGEDKD
-910 VDIALTDANMVLA
+910 VALTDANMTKLEN
-923 DGLNGK
+923 DLSGK
-929 YVKVDG
+929 YVREVAEDG
-935 AYEVYNKNTHKDAT
+935 TVTFVVYNKNTHKDVKD
-949 ETYNYSGSAK
+949 TYNYNGSAK

-1005 FGLAITPDENKPTS
+1005 FGLATTPDENKPTS

-1117 SQTIEVDSTD
+1117 SQTIEVNSTD

-1189 DFDKLVDDFKA
+1189 EFDKHVNDFKA
-1200 EPANAGL
+1200 APEHAGL

-1247 SVAFGAIVIIAVA
+1247 SVAFGAIVVIAVA

>member
-1 MYYNAI
+1 
-7 CIFYF
+7 
-12 YRTQRAH
+12 
-19 STHYT
+19 
-24 GVEMNKL
+24 MNKL

-66 DNTSASPS
+66 DSTSASPS

-130 AWCTFSKFDAN
+130 AWCTFQKFDAK

-286 VLPAG
+286 VLPT

-316 LYNRV
+316 LYNRI

-331 LVNKVD
+331 LVNEFG
-337 AKDGKI
+337 AKDENGKI

-352 ADALKDHDKDHGNV
+352 ADALKDHGNV

-388 RGGYYKVTVSLNTDY
+388 RGGYYKVTVSLNTDNV
-403 IESGSAYLALGKSKD
+403 ESGKAYLALGKSKD

-462 SDNKAKGYILVD
+462 SGDKATGYILVD
-474 DLKIEETDDT
+474 DLKIEETNDT

-506 FVNKSGTDINGVPVT
+506 FANISGTDINGVPVT

-529 SVDDKTPYVSS
+529 SADDKTPYVSS

-596 KDTNSAV
+596 KDTNSAA

-797 YAGGDSYLFINSAD
+797 YAGGNSYLLINSAD

-855 MTDNNIAETNVDSK
+855 MTDNNISETNVDSK

-949 ETYNYSGSAK
+949 ETYNYKDSAK

-1005 FGLAITPDENKPTS
+1005 FGLATTPDENKPTS

-1078 DGFYKI
+1078 DGYYKI

-1142 KIDKYGDNAK
+1142 KIDKYGENAK

-1247 SVAFGAIVIIAVA
+1247 SVAFGAIVVIAVA

>member
-1 MYYNAI
+1 
-7 CIFYF
+7 
-12 YRTQRAH
+12 
-19 STHYT
+19 
-24 GVEMNKL
+24 MNKL

-45 IVSVVLLAACNKN
+45 IVSVVLLAACNKK

-98 GSPTSDTEGS
+98 GSPTSDEGS
-108 TLPKLETVKRG
+108 NLPKLETVKRG
-119 VINLADYQNLG
+119 VINLADYANLG
-130 AWCTFSKFDAN
+130 AWCTFSKFDAK

-173 SEFSAAANTKYLLQV
+173 SEFSVAANTKYLLQV

-195 DGGEKKGAT
+195 NGGEKKGAT

-214 SSIPA
+214 STIPA

-265 YKTSGYAFF
+265 YMTVGYAFF

-286 VLPAG
+286 VLPTDAKT
-291 ENVKTITLSVPN
+291 VKTITLSVPN
-303 GSFDYKT
+303 GSFDYETASKI
-310 TSDYPY
+310 PY
-316 LYNRV
+316 LYDRATNV
-321 TTTDTNSNYG
+321 DNTNSHCG
-331 LVNKVD
+331 LVNEADEKTTDEAGNQYIFLDGENKV
-337 AKDGKI
+337 AAAAVEG
-343 TLVGEYKID
+343 
-352 ADALKDHDKDHGNV
+352 HGSV
-366 FAIYNVAE
+366 FAIYNDK
-374 ARMGFY
+374 ARMGFR
-380 TTNPLYFK
+380 TSNPLYFK
-388 RGGYYKVTVSLNTDY
+388 RGGYYKVTVSLNTKY
-403 IESGSAYLALGKSKD
+403 VESGNAYLALGKSKD
-418 LSDNTVIEIGKDAAN
+418 LSDNTVIEIGQKDSEN
-433 PGWKEHVFYVY
+433 NGWNEYTFYVY

-462 SDNKAKGYILVD
+462 SGDKAKGYILID

-491 TDNRFKPTD
+491 TDNRFKPAD
-500 NKLTDA
+500 NKLINA

-529 SVDDKTPYVSS
+529 STDDKTPYVSS
-540 NFSER
+540 IFSAK

-560 TKATLQKDTYYRF
+560 TKATLEKDTYYRF

-596 KDTNSAV
+596 IIDKNSAA

-637 ASLQEQVV
+637 ASLQNQDV

-723 DGGVNEKGEFQSTS
+723 DGGKDSNNTDAVFQSTS

-753 VAGIVDVNRDA
+753 VAGIVDVNREN
-764 LLSNLATKLGVPVDT
+764 LLNNLATKLGVSVDT
-779 LKTAPFECKEE
+779 LKKAPFKCKEE
-790 DVETFGI
+790 DVAKYGI
-797 YAGGDSYLFINSAD
+797 YAGGDSYLLINSAN
-811 VEGLAKESVRVG
+811 VEGLAKEYVRVG

-855 MTDNNIAETNVDSK
+855 MTDNNISETNVDSK

-901 LGLYLGGKD
+901 LGLYLGGEDK
-910 VDIALTDANMVLA
+910 DIALTDANMTKLEEN
-923 DGLNGK
+923 DLSGK
-929 YVKVDG
+929 YVKEVAEDG
-935 AYEVYNKNTHKDAT
+935 TEKFVVYNKNTHKDVKY
-949 ETYNYSGSAK
+949 TYNYNGSAK

-1005 FGLAITPDENKPTS
+1005 FGLATTPDENKPTS

-1142 KIDKYGDNAK
+1142 KIDKYGENAK

-1189 DFDKLVDDFKA
+1189 EFDKHVNDFKA
-1200 EPANAGL
+1200 AHADL

-1247 SVAFGAIVIIAVA
+1247 SVAFGAIVVIAVA

>member
-1 MYYNAI
+1 
-7 CIFYF
+7 
-12 YRTQRAH
+12 
-19 STHYT
+19 
-24 GVEMNKL
+24 MNKL

-45 IVSVVLLAACNKN
+45 IVSVVLLAACNKKT
-58 DDNKGSTE
+58 DDNKTP

-130 AWCTFSKFDAN
+130 AWCTFSKFDAK
-141 RLTDEEDA
+141 RLTGEEDA

-173 SEFSAAANTKYLLQV
+173 SEFSVAANTKYLLQV

-195 DGGEKKGAT
+195 NGGEKKGAT

-286 VLPAG
+286 VLPT

-331 LVNKVD
+331 LVNEVD

-343 TLVGEYKID
+343 KLVNEYTVD
-352 ADALKDHDKDHGNV
+352 AAAVKGHGSV
-366 FAIYNVAE
+366 FAIYNVAD

-388 RGGYYKVTVSLNTDY
+388 RGGYYKVTVSLNTKY
-403 IESGSAYLALGKSKD
+403 VENGKAYLALGKSKD
-418 LSDNTVIEIGKDAAN
+418 LSDNTVIEIEQKDSEN
-433 PGWKEHVFYVY
+433 NGWNEYTFYVY

-462 SDNKAKGYILVD
+462 SDNKAKGYLLVD

-484 TQTGDYV
+484 TQTGDNV
-491 TDNRFKPTD
+491 TNSRFKPED

-529 SVDDKTPYVSS
+529 SADDKTPYVSS
-540 NFSER
+540 IFSAR

-554 TIAKFQ
+554 TLAKFQ

-573 SVWVRTVDVPST
+573 SVWVRTVDVSST

-596 KDTNSAV
+596 KDINSAA

-637 ASLQEQVV
+637 ASLQEQAV

-675 ETDYTKYNGASASG
+675 ETDYTKYNSASASG
-689 TYEKKYDWYETLSS
+689 TYEKKYDWYETLSG

-753 VAGIVDVNRDA
+753 VAGIVDVNREN
-764 LLSNLATKLGVPVDT
+764 LLNNLATKLGITADT
-779 LKTAPFECKEE
+779 LKTAPFKCKEE
-790 DVETFGI
+790 DVETFGT
-797 YAGGDSYLFINSAD
+797 YAGGDSYLLINSAN
-811 VEGLAKESVRVG
+811 VEGLAKEFVRVG

-855 MTDNNIAETNVDSK
+855 MTDNNISETNVDSK
-869 FENIEAST
+869 FENIEAS
-877 ASQTGGWKRY
+877 ASPTTGGWKRY

-901 LGLYLGGKD
+901 LGLYLGG
-910 VDIALTDANMVLA
+910 V
-923 DGLNGK
+923 
-929 YVKVDG
+929 
-935 AYEVYNKNTHKDAT
+935 VYNKNTHKDVKD
-949 ETYNYSGSAK
+949 TYNYNGSAK

-981 TASATASAAD
+981 TANATASAAD

-1005 FGLAITPDENKPTS
+1005 FGLATTPDENKPTS

-1142 KIDKYGDNAK
+1142 KIDKYGENAK

-1169 ASGYVLFDDVLIEK
+1169 ASGYVLFDDVLIKK

-1189 DFDKLVDDFKA
+1189 VFDKHVDYFKA
-1200 EPANAGL
+1200 ANAGAK
-1207 TVNTV
+1207 VNTV

-1225 DKEPDKENN
+1225 DKEPDKKDN

-1247 SVAFGAIVIIAVA
+1247 SVAFGAIVVIAVA

>member
-1 MYYNAI
+1 
-7 CIFYF
+7 
-12 YRTQRAH
+12 
-19 STHYT
+19 
-24 GVEMNKL
+24 MNKL

-45 IVSVVLLAACNKN
+45 IVSVVLLAACNKKT
-58 DDNKGSTE
+58 DDNKTT

-130 AWCTFSKFDAN
+130 AWCTFSKFDAK
-141 RLTDEEDA
+141 RLTGEEDA

-274 DNIRLTTVKDDT
+274 DNIRLNTIKDDT
-286 VLPAG
+286 VLPT

-331 LVNKVD
+331 LVNEVD

-343 TLVGEYKID
+343 TLVNEYTVD
-352 ADALKDHDKDHGNV
+352 AAAVEGHGSV
-366 FAIYNVAE
+366 FAIYNVAD

-418 LSDNTVIEIGKDAAN
+418 LSDNTIIPVGKDTEN

-484 TQTGDYV
+484 TQTGDNV

-529 SVDDKTPYVSS
+529 SADDKTPYVSS

-637 ASLQEQVV
+637 ASLQNQDV

-723 DGGVNEKGEFQSTS
+723 DGGVNEKGEFQNTS

-753 VAGIVDVNRDA
+753 VAGIVDVNREN
-764 LLSNLATKLGVPVDT
+764 LLNNLATKLGVSVDT
-779 LKTAPFECKEE
+779 LKKAPFECKEE

-797 YAGGDSYLFINSAD
+797 YAGGDSYLLINSAD

-949 ETYNYSGSAK
+949 ETYNYKDSAK

-1005 FGLAITPDENKPTS
+1005 FGLATTPDENKPTS

-1117 SQTIEVDSTD
+1117 SQTIEVDSTS

-1247 SVAFGAIVIIAVA
+1247 SVAFGAIVVIAVA

>member
-1 MYYNAI
+1 
-7 CIFYF
+7 
-12 YRTQRAH
+12 
-19 STHYT
+19 
-24 GVEMNKL
+24 MNKL

-45 IVSVVLLAACNKN
+45 IVSVVLLAACNKKT
-58 DDNKGSTE
+58 DDNKTP

-130 AWCTFSKFDAN
+130 AWCTFSKFDAK
-141 RLTDEEDA
+141 RLTGEEDA

-195 DGGEKKGAT
+195 NGGEKKGAT

-219 TEGYASFDAIT
+219 TEGYASFDAVT

-286 VLPAG
+286 VLPT

-331 LVNKVD
+331 LVNEVD

-343 TLVGEYKID
+343 TLVNEYAVD
-352 ADALKDHDKDHGNV
+352 AAAVKGHGSV
-366 FAIYNVAE
+366 FAIYNVAD

-388 RGGYYKVTVSLNTDY
+388 RGGYYKVTVSLNTKY
-403 IESGSAYLALGKSKD
+403 VENGKAYLALGKSKD
-418 LSDNTVIEIGKDAAN
+418 LSDNTVIEIAQKDSEN
-433 PGWKEHVFYVY
+433 NGWNEYTFYVY

-491 TDNRFKPTD
+491 TDNRFKPAD

-506 FVNKSGTDINGVPVT
+506 FVNKSGTDINGVSVT

-529 SVDDKTPYVSS
+529 SADDKTPYVSS
-540 NFSER
+540 IFSAR

-596 KDTNSAV
+596 KDTNSAA

-637 ASLQEQVV
+637 ASLQNQDV

-753 VAGIVDVNRDA
+753 VAGIVDVNREN
-764 LLSNLATKLGVPVDT
+764 LLNNLATKLGITAEVLKAVPVDAND
-779 LKTAPFECKEE
+779 KP
-790 DVETFGI
+790 VETFGI
-797 YAGGDSYLFINSAD
+797 YAGGNSYLLINSAD

-843 KVMGDSKASVYL
+843 KVISGQASVYL
-855 MTDNNIAETNVDSK
+855 MTDNNISETNVDSK

-877 ASQTGGWKRY
+877 GVATGGWKRY

-901 LGLYLGGKD
+901 LGLYLGGQDK
-910 VDIALTDANMVLA
+910 DIALTDANMVLA

-929 YVKVDG
+929 YVKK
-935 AYEVYNKNTHKDAT
+935 AANEYEVYNKNTHKDAT
-949 ETYNYSGSAK
+949 ETYNYKDSAK

-1005 FGLAITPDENKPTS
+1005 FGLATTPDENKPTS

-1117 SQTIEVDSTD
+1117 SQTIEVNSTD

-1189 DFDKLVDDFKA
+1189 EFDKHVNDFKA
-1200 EPANAGL
+1200 ANTGL

-1247 SVAFGAIVIIAVA
+1247 SVAFGAIVVIAVA

>member
-45 IVSVVLLAACNKN
+45 IVSVVLLAACNKK

-66 DNTSASPS
+66 DSTSASPS

-108 TLPKLETVKRG
+108 TLPKLETIKRG

-286 VLPAG
+286 VLPT

-331 LVNKVD
+331 LVNEVD

-343 TLVGEYKID
+343 TLVNEYAVD
-352 ADALKDHDKDHGNV
+352 AAAVEGHGSV
-366 FAIYNVAE
+366 FAIYNVAD

-418 LSDNTVIEIGKDAAN
+418 LSDNTIIPVGKDTEN

-462 SDNKAKGYILVD
+462 SGDKAKGYVLVD
-474 DLKIEETDDT
+474 DLKIEETNDT

-560 TKATLQKDTYYRF
+560 TKAKLQKDTYYRF

-585 SGVVLTVYDGD
+585 SGVVLTIYDGD
-596 KDTNSAV
+596 KDTNSAA

-753 VAGIVDVNRDA
+753 VAGIVDVNREN
-764 LLSNLATKLGVPVDT
+764 LLNNLATKLGITAEVLKAVPVDAND
-779 LKTAPFECKEE
+779 KP
-790 DVETFGI
+790 VETFGI
-797 YAGGDSYLFINSAD
+797 YAGGNSYLLINSAD

-855 MTDNNIAETNVDSK
+855 MTDNNISETNVDSK

-981 TASATASAAD
+981 TASATASATD

-1005 FGLAITPDENKPTS
+1005 FGLATTPDENKPTS

-1103 ATNYGENSKYVDYA
+1103 ATNYGENSKYVDYT
-1117 SQTIEVDSTD
+1117 SQTIEVNSTE

-1142 KIDKYGDNAK
+1142 KIDKYGENAK

-1200 EPANAGL
+1200 KPANAGL

-1247 SVAFGAIVIIAVA
+1247 SVAFGAIVVIAVA